1 MLFFCRKMICF
12 FTDGKGDHGKHK
24 NRTEVRGIM
33 KKKNKEKKEPKRKPK
48 YGLFSSVAYIY
59 RILWKTERGLA
70 FAGLFTVPLTV
81 FLSALALYTPS
92 VVLRALQAQKGFS
105 YAAQVILGLLLV
117 KLCFDLANMIISKKI
132 QNSEHFVLMQLIY
145 MYNQYQRTRDDY
157 LDYDPELVELEE
169 RGTAAIS
176 NNHAAGVHFPMDF
189 ANLAGTVLNFVL
201 FGSVISML
209 NPMIILLLAAGSAV
223 NYAVGA
229 WERRKNWETQ
239 DIRNKLNKKIQ
250 YTTMVLSNDFR
261 YAKDIR
267 LYHMQDGLHERF
279 MSLLG
284 QATKE
289 RWNCERRSILAA
301 LAGFLVVLVRDGAA
315 YAFLIG
321 KAISGELD
329 AASFVLYFSAI
340 SSMAGLMGSI
350 LWTVNRVF
358 DGALQV
364 SDFREGL
371 EAEGKLNHGE
381 GIPVP
386 QRPFSV
392 EFRHVSFRY
401 PKGEK
406 KVLDDVS
413 FRIEAG
419 EKVALVG
426 VNGAGKTTLTRLMC
440 GLLLPDEGEILLD
453 GHTLY
458 EYNRDEMY
466 TLFGLVPQTF
476 ALLPLSIAKNI
487 ACVGEDTEIDRAKL
501 ERSIKLAGL
510 AEKVAAL
517 PMGADTPLGRE
528 LSQEG
533 VELSGGE
540 TQKLLLARLL
550 YKNPPFL
557 ILDEPTA
564 ALDPIAEDRIYHQY
578 REIAGRTTSVF
589 ISHRLAS
596 TRFCDRIFLLD
607 GANFAEV
614 GTHEEL
620 MAAGG
625 KYRELF
631 DVQSQYYKSEAV

>member
-1 MLFFCRKMICF
+1 M
-12 FTDGKGDHGKHK
+12 
-24 NRTEVRGIM
+24 RGT
-33 KKKNKEKKEPKRKPK
+33 KKKEKKKKEPKRKPK

-59 RILWKTERGLA
+59 RILWQTERGLA
-70 FAGLFTVPLTV
+70 FTGLFTVPVTV
-81 FLSALALYTPS
+81 VLSALSLYTPS
-92 VVLRALQAQKGFS
+92 AVLRALSSQKGFS
-105 YAAQVILGLLLV
+105 YVAQVILGLLLA
-117 KLCFDLANMIISKKI
+117 KLCFDLANTVIWQKISGA
-132 QNSEHFVLMQLIY
+132 EHLVLMQLIY
-145 MYNQYQRTRDDY
+145 MYNYYQRMRDDY
-157 LDYDPELVELEE
+157 LSYDVQMMKLDE
-169 RGTAAIS
+169 RGDAAIRD
-176 NNHAAGVHFPMDF
+176 NHTAGVHFPMDF
-189 ANLAGTVLNFVL
+189 ANLAGTILNFIL
-201 FGSVISML
+201 FGSVISLL
-209 NPMIILLLAAGSAV
+209 NPVIVLLLLAGSAI

-239 DIRNKLNKKIQ
+239 DIRNKLDKKIK
-250 YTTMVLSNDFR
+250 YTTLGISNNFCW
-261 YAKDIR
+261 AKDIR

-279 MSLLG
+279 MRLHGMAKSE
-284 QATKE
+284 K
-289 RWNCERRSILAA
+289 WKCERRSVLAA
-301 LAGFLVVLVRDGAA
+301 IVGFLIVLARDGAA
-315 YAFLIG
+315 YGFLIG
-321 KAISGELD
+321 KVAAGELT

-340 SSMAGLMGSI
+340 TSMSGLMGRI
-350 LWTVNRVF
+350 LWTINRVL
-358 DGALQV
+358 DGALEV

-371 EAEGKLNHGE
+371 ETDGKLNHGK

-386 QRPFSV
+386 KKAFSI

-413 FRIEAG
+413 FTIKAG

-466 TLFGLVPQTF
+466 TLFGLIPQSYSI
-476 ALLPLSIAKNI
+476 LPCSIAKNI
-487 ACVGEDTEIDRAKL
+487 ACVGEDEEIDSKRLWK
-501 ERSIKLAGL
+501 SIEQAGL
-510 AEKVAAL
+510 AEKIAAL
-517 PMGADTPLGRE
+517 PLGVNTPLGRE
-528 LSQEG
+528 LSNDG
-533 VELSGGE
+533 IELSGGE

-550 YKNPPFL
+550 YKNPLFL

-564 ALDPIAEDRIYHQY
+564 ALDPIAEDQVYHQY
-578 REIAGRTTSVF
+578 GEITKETTSVF

-631 DVQSQYYKSEAV
+631 DVQSKYYKKEAV

>member
-1 MLFFCRKMICF
+1 MEK
-12 FTDGKGDHGKHK
+12 
-24 NRTEVRGIM
+24 E
-33 KKKNKEKKEPKRKPK
+33 KKKKEPKRKPK

-59 RILWKTERGLA
+59 RILWQTERGLA
-70 FAGLFTVPLTV
+70 FTGLFTVPVTV
-81 FLSALALYTPS
+81 VLSALSLYTPS
-92 VVLRALQAQKGFS
+92 AVLRALSSQKGFS
-105 YAAQVILGLLLV
+105 YVAQVILGLLLA
-117 KLCFDLANMIISKKI
+117 KLCFDLANTVIWQKISGA
-132 QNSEHFVLMQLIY
+132 EHLVLMQLIY
-145 MYNQYQRTRDDY
+145 MYNYYQRMRDDY
-157 LDYDPELVELEE
+157 LSYDVQMMKLDE
-169 RGTAAIS
+169 RGNAAIRD
-176 NNHAAGVHFPMDF
+176 NHTAGVHFPMDF
-189 ANLAGTVLNFVL
+189 ANLAGTILNFIL
-201 FGSVISML
+201 FGSVISLL
-209 NPMIILLLAAGSAV
+209 NPVIVLLLLAGSAI

-229 WERRKNWETQ
+229 WERKKNWETQ
-239 DIRNKLNKKIQ
+239 DIRNKLDKKIK
-250 YTTMVLSNDFR
+250 YTTLGISNNFCW
-261 YAKDIR
+261 AKDIR
-267 LYHMQDGLHERF
+267 LYHMQNGLHERF
-279 MSLLG
+279 MRLYGMAKSE
-284 QATKE
+284 K
-289 RWNCERRSILAA
+289 WKCERRSVLAA
-301 LAGFLVVLVRDGAA
+301 IVGFLIVLVRDGAA
-315 YAFLIG
+315 YGFLIG
-321 KAISGELD
+321 KVAAGELT

-340 SSMAGLMGSI
+340 TSMSGLMGRI
-350 LWTVNRVF
+350 LWTINRVL
-358 DGALQV
+358 DGALEV

-371 EAEGKLNHGE
+371 ETDGKLNHGK

-386 QRPFSV
+386 KKAFSI

-413 FRIEAG
+413 FTINAG

-466 TLFGLVPQTF
+466 TLFGLIPQSYSI
-476 ALLPLSIAKNI
+476 LPCSIAKNI
-487 ACVGEDTEIDRAKL
+487 ACVGEDEEIDSKRL
-501 ERSIKLAGL
+501 EKSIEQAGL
-510 AEKVAAL
+510 AEKIAAL
-517 PMGADTPLGRE
+517 PLGVNTPLGRE
-528 LSQEG
+528 LSNDG
-533 VELSGGE
+533 IELSGGE

-550 YKNPPFL
+550 YKNPLFL

-564 ALDPIAEDRIYHQY
+564 ALDPIAEDRVYHQY
-578 REIAGRTTSVF
+578 GEITKETTSVF

-631 DVQSQYYKSEAV
+631 DVQSKYYKKEAV

>member
-1 MLFFCRKMICF
+1 MEK
-12 FTDGKGDHGKHK
+12 
-24 NRTEVRGIM
+24 E
-33 KKKNKEKKEPKRKPK
+33 KKKKEPKRKPK

-59 RILWKTERGLA
+59 RILWQTERGLA
-70 FAGLFTVPLTV
+70 FTGLFTVPVTVVLTA
-81 FLSALALYTPS
+81 LSLYTPS
-92 VVLRALQAQKGFS
+92 AVLRALSSQKGFS
-105 YAAQVILGLLLV
+105 YVAQVILGLLLA
-117 KLCFDLANMIISKKI
+117 KLCFDLANTVIWQKISGA
-132 QNSEHFVLMQLIY
+132 EHLVLMQLIY
-145 MYNQYQRTRDDY
+145 MYNYYQRMRDDY
-157 LDYDPELVELEE
+157 LSYDVQMMKLDE
-169 RGTAAIS
+169 RGDAAIRD
-176 NNHAAGVHFPMDF
+176 NHTAGVHFPMDF
-189 ANLAGTVLNFVL
+189 ANLAGTILNFIL
-201 FGSVISML
+201 FGSVISLL
-209 NPMIILLLAAGSAV
+209 NPVIVLLLLAGSAI

-229 WERRKNWETQ
+229 WERKKNWETQ
-239 DIRNKLNKKIQ
+239 DIRNKLDKKIK
-250 YTTMVLSNDFR
+250 YTTLGISNNFCW
-261 YAKDIR
+261 AKDIR
-267 LYHMQDGLHERF
+267 LYHMQNGLHERF
-279 MSLLG
+279 MRLYGMAKSE
-284 QATKE
+284 K
-289 RWNCERRSILAA
+289 WKCERRSVLAA
-301 LAGFLVVLVRDGAA
+301 IVGFLIVLVRDGAA
-315 YAFLIG
+315 YGFLIG
-321 KAISGELD
+321 KVAAGELT

-340 SSMAGLMGSI
+340 TSMSGLMGRI
-350 LWTVNRVF
+350 LWTINRVL
-358 DGALQV
+358 DGALEV

-371 EAEGKLNHGE
+371 ETDGKLNHGK

-386 QRPFSV
+386 KKAFSI

-413 FRIEAG
+413 FTINAG

-466 TLFGLVPQTF
+466 TLFGLIPQSYSI
-476 ALLPLSIAKNI
+476 LPCSIAKNI
-487 ACVGEDTEIDRAKL
+487 ACVGEDEEIDSKRLWK
-501 ERSIKLAGL
+501 SIEQAGL
-510 AEKVAAL
+510 AEKIAAL
-517 PMGADTPLGRE
+517 PLGVNTPLGRE
-528 LSQEG
+528 LSNDG
-533 VELSGGE
+533 IELSGGE

-550 YKNPPFL
+550 YKNPLFL

-564 ALDPIAEDRIYHQY
+564 ALDPIAEDRVYHQY
-578 REIAGRTTSVF
+578 GEITKETTSVF

-631 DVQSQYYKSEAV
+631 DVQSKYYKKEAV

>member
-1 MLFFCRKMICF
+1 MEK
-12 FTDGKGDHGKHK
+12 
-24 NRTEVRGIM
+24 E
-33 KKKNKEKKEPKRKPK
+33 KKKKEPKRKPK

-59 RILWKTERGLA
+59 RILWQTERGLA
-70 FAGLFTVPLTV
+70 FTGLFTVPVTV
-81 FLSALALYTPS
+81 VLSALSLYTPS
-92 VVLRALQAQKGFS
+92 AVLRALSSQKGFS
-105 YAAQVILGLLLV
+105 YVAQVILGLLLA
-117 KLCFDLANMIISKKI
+117 KLCFDLANTVIWQKISGA
-132 QNSEHFVLMQLIY
+132 EHLVLMQLIY
-145 MYNQYQRTRDDY
+145 MYNYYQRMRDDY
-157 LDYDPELVELEE
+157 LSYDVQMMKLDE
-169 RGTAAIS
+169 RGDAAIRD
-176 NNHAAGVHFPMDF
+176 NHTAGVHFPMDF
-189 ANLAGTVLNFVL
+189 ANLAGTILNFIL
-201 FGSVISML
+201 FGSVISLL
-209 NPMIILLLAAGSAV
+209 NPVIVLLLLAGSAI

-229 WERRKNWETQ
+229 WERKKNWETQ
-239 DIRNKLNKKIQ
+239 DIRNKLDKKIK
-250 YTTMVLSNDFR
+250 YTTLGISNNFCW
-261 YAKDIR
+261 AKDIR

-279 MSLLG
+279 MRLHGMAKSE
-284 QATKE
+284 K
-289 RWNCERRSILAA
+289 WKCEWRSVLAA
-301 LAGFLVVLVRDGAA
+301 IVGFLIVLVRDGAA
-315 YAFLIG
+315 YGFLIG
-321 KAISGELD
+321 KVAAGELT

-340 SSMAGLMGSI
+340 TSMSGLMGRI
-350 LWTVNRVF
+350 LWTINRVL
-358 DGALQV
+358 DGALEV

-371 EAEGKLNHGE
+371 ETDGKLNHGK

-386 QRPFSV
+386 KKAFSI

-413 FRIEAG
+413 FTIKAG

-466 TLFGLVPQTF
+466 TLFGLIPQSYSI
-476 ALLPLSIAKNI
+476 LPCSIAKNI
-487 ACVGEDTEIDRAKL
+487 ACVGEDEEIDSKRL
-501 ERSIKLAGL
+501 EKSIEQAGL
-510 AEKVAAL
+510 AEKIAAL
-517 PMGADTPLGRE
+517 PLGVNTPLGRE
-528 LSQEG
+528 LSNDG
-533 VELSGGE
+533 IELSGGE

-550 YKNPPFL
+550 YKNPLFL

-564 ALDPIAEDRIYHQY
+564 ALDPIAEDRVYHQY
-578 REIAGRTTSVF
+578 GEITKETTSVF

-631 DVQSQYYKSEAV
+631 DVQSKYYKKEAV

>member
-1 MLFFCRKMICF
+1 MEK
-12 FTDGKGDHGKHK
+12 
-24 NRTEVRGIM
+24 E
-33 KKKNKEKKEPKRKPK
+33 KKKKEPKRKPK

-59 RILWKTERGLA
+59 RILWQTERGLA
-70 FAGLFTVPLTV
+70 FTGLFTVPVTV
-81 FLSALALYTPS
+81 VLSALSLYTPS
-92 VVLRALQAQKGFS
+92 AVLRALSSQKGFS
-105 YAAQVILGLLLV
+105 YVAQVILGLLLA
-117 KLCFDLANMIISKKI
+117 KLCFDLANTVIWQKISGA
-132 QNSEHFVLMQLIY
+132 EHLVLMQLIY
-145 MYNQYQRTRDDY
+145 MYNYYQRMRDDY
-157 LDYDPELVELEE
+157 LSYDVQMMKLDE
-169 RGTAAIS
+169 RGDAAIRD
-176 NNHAAGVHFPMDF
+176 NHTAGVHFPMDF
-189 ANLAGTVLNFVL
+189 ANLAGTILNFIL
-201 FGSVISML
+201 FGSVISLL
-209 NPMIILLLAAGSAV
+209 NPVIVLLLLAGSAI

-239 DIRNKLNKKIQ
+239 DIRNKLDKKIK
-250 YTTMVLSNDFR
+250 YTTLGISNNFCW
-261 YAKDIR
+261 AKDIR

-279 MSLLG
+279 MRLYGMAKSE
-284 QATKE
+284 K
-289 RWNCERRSILAA
+289 WKCERRSVLAA
-301 LAGFLVVLVRDGAA
+301 IVGFLIVLVRDGAA
-315 YAFLIG
+315 YGFLIG
-321 KAISGELD
+321 KVAAGELT

-340 SSMAGLMGSI
+340 TSMSGLMGRI
-350 LWTVNRVF
+350 LWTINRVL
-358 DGALQV
+358 DGALEV

-371 EAEGKLNHGE
+371 ETDGKLNHGK

-386 QRPFSV
+386 KKAFSI

-413 FRIEAG
+413 FTIKAG

-466 TLFGLVPQTF
+466 TLFGLIPQSYSI
-476 ALLPLSIAKNI
+476 LPCSIAKNI
-487 ACVGEDTEIDRAKL
+487 ACVGEDEEIDSKRLWK
-501 ERSIKLAGL
+501 SIEQAGL
-510 AEKVAAL
+510 AEKIAAL
-517 PMGADTPLGRE
+517 PLGVNTPLGRE
-528 LSQEG
+528 LSNDG
-533 VELSGGE
+533 IELSGGE

-550 YKNPPFL
+550 YKNPLFL

-564 ALDPIAEDRIYHQY
+564 ALDPIAEDRVYHQY
-578 REIAGRTTSVF
+578 GEITKETTSVF

-631 DVQSQYYKSEAV
+631 DVQSKYYKKEAV

>member
-1 MLFFCRKMICF
+1 MEK
-12 FTDGKGDHGKHK
+12 
-24 NRTEVRGIM
+24 E
-33 KKKNKEKKEPKRKPK
+33 KKKKEPKRKPK

-59 RILWKTERGLA
+59 RILWQTERGLA
-70 FAGLFTVPLTV
+70 FTGLFTVPVTV
-81 FLSALALYTPS
+81 VLSALSLYTPS
-92 VVLRALQAQKGFS
+92 AVLRALSSQKGFS
-105 YAAQVILGLLLV
+105 YVAQVILGLLLA
-117 KLCFDLANMIISKKI
+117 KLCFDLANTVIWQKISGA
-132 QNSEHFVLMQLIY
+132 EHLVLMQLIY
-145 MYNQYQRTRDDY
+145 MYNYYQRMRDDY
-157 LDYDPELVELEE
+157 LSYDVQMMKLDE
-169 RGTAAIS
+169 RGNAAIRD
-176 NNHAAGVHFPMDF
+176 NHTAGVHFPMDF
-189 ANLAGTVLNFVL
+189 ANLAGTILNFIL
-201 FGSVISML
+201 FGSVISLL
-209 NPMIILLLAAGSAV
+209 NPVIVLLLLAGSAI

-229 WERRKNWETQ
+229 WERKKNWETQ
-239 DIRNKLNKKIQ
+239 DIRNKLDKKIK
-250 YTTMVLSNDFR
+250 YTTLGISNNFCW
-261 YAKDIR
+261 AKDIR
-267 LYHMQDGLHERF
+267 LYHMQNGLHERF
-279 MSLLG
+279 MRLYGMAKSE
-284 QATKE
+284 K
-289 RWNCERRSILAA
+289 WKCERRSVLAA
-301 LAGFLVVLVRDGAA
+301 IVGFLIVLVRDGAA
-315 YAFLIG
+315 YGFLIG
-321 KAISGELD
+321 KVAAGELT

-340 SSMAGLMGSI
+340 TSMSGLMGRI
-350 LWTVNRVF
+350 LWTINRVL
-358 DGALQV
+358 DGALEV

-371 EAEGKLNHGE
+371 ETDGKLNHGK

-386 QRPFSV
+386 KKAFSI

-413 FRIEAG
+413 FTINAG

-466 TLFGLVPQTF
+466 TLFGLIPQSYSI
-476 ALLPLSIAKNI
+476 LPCSIAKNI
-487 ACVGEDTEIDRAKL
+487 ACVGEDEEIDSKRLWK
-501 ERSIKLAGL
+501 SIEQAGL
-510 AEKVAAL
+510 AEKIAAL
-517 PMGADTPLGRE
+517 PLGVNTPLGRE
-528 LSQEG
+528 LSNDG
-533 VELSGGE
+533 IELSGGE

-550 YKNPPFL
+550 YKNPLFL

-564 ALDPIAEDRIYHQY
+564 ALDPIAEDRVYHQY
-578 REIAGRTTSVF
+578 GEITKETTSVF

-631 DVQSQYYKSEAV
+631 DVQSKYYKKEAV

>member
-1 MLFFCRKMICF
+1 MEK
-12 FTDGKGDHGKHK
+12 
-24 NRTEVRGIM
+24 E
-33 KKKNKEKKEPKRKPK
+33 KKKKEPKRKPK

-59 RILWKTERGLA
+59 RILWQTERGLA
-70 FAGLFTVPLTV
+70 FTGLFTVPVTVVLTA
-81 FLSALALYTPS
+81 LSLYTPS
-92 VVLRALQAQKGFS
+92 AVLRALSSQKGFS
-105 YAAQVILGLLLV
+105 YVAQVILGLLLA
-117 KLCFDLANMIISKKI
+117 KLCFDLANTVIWQKISGA
-132 QNSEHFVLMQLIY
+132 EHLVLMQLIY
-145 MYNQYQRTRDDY
+145 MYNYYQRMRDDY
-157 LDYDPELVELEE
+157 LSYDVQMMKLDE
-169 RGTAAIS
+169 RGNAAIRD
-176 NNHAAGVHFPMDF
+176 NHTAGVHFPMDF
-189 ANLAGTVLNFVL
+189 ANLAGTILNFIL
-201 FGSVISML
+201 FGSVISLL
-209 NPMIILLLAAGSAV
+209 NPVIVLLLLAGSAI

-229 WERRKNWETQ
+229 WERKKNWETQ
-239 DIRNKLNKKIQ
+239 DIRNKLDKKIK
-250 YTTMVLSNDFR
+250 YTTLGISNNFCW
-261 YAKDIR
+261 AKDIR

-279 MSLLG
+279 MRLHGMAKSE
-284 QATKE
+284 K
-289 RWNCERRSILAA
+289 WKCERRSVLAA
-301 LAGFLVVLVRDGAA
+301 IVGFLIVLVRDGAA
-315 YAFLIG
+315 YGFLIG
-321 KAISGELD
+321 KVAAGELT

-340 SSMAGLMGSI
+340 TSMSGLMGRI
-350 LWTVNRVF
+350 LWTINRVL
-358 DGALQV
+358 DGALEV

-371 EAEGKLNHGE
+371 ETDGKLNHGK

-386 QRPFSV
+386 KKAFSI

-413 FRIEAG
+413 FTIKAG

-466 TLFGLVPQTF
+466 TLFGLIPQSYSI
-476 ALLPLSIAKNI
+476 LPCSIAKNI
-487 ACVGEDTEIDRAKL
+487 ACVGEDEEIDSKRL
-501 ERSIKLAGL
+501 EKSIEQAGL
-510 AEKVAAL
+510 AEKIAAL
-517 PMGADTPLGRE
+517 PLGVNTPLGRE
-528 LSQEG
+528 LSNDG
-533 VELSGGE
+533 IELSGGE

-550 YKNPPFL
+550 YKNPLFL

-564 ALDPIAEDRIYHQY
+564 ALDPIAEDRVYHQY
-578 REIAGRTTSVF
+578 GEITKETTSVF

-631 DVQSQYYKSEAV
+631 DVQSKYYKKEAV

>member
-1 MLFFCRKMICF
+1 MEK
-12 FTDGKGDHGKHK
+12 
-24 NRTEVRGIM
+24 E
-33 KKKNKEKKEPKRKPK
+33 KKKKEPKRKPK

-59 RILWKTERGLA
+59 RILWQTERGLA
-70 FAGLFTVPLTV
+70 FTGLFTVPVTV
-81 FLSALALYTPS
+81 VLSALSLYTPS
-92 VVLRALQAQKGFS
+92 AVLRALSSQKGFS
-105 YAAQVILGLLLV
+105 YVAQVILGLLLA
-117 KLCFDLANMIISKKI
+117 KLCFDLANTVIWQKISGA
-132 QNSEHFVLMQLIY
+132 EHLVLMQLIY
-145 MYNQYQRTRDDY
+145 MYNYYQRMRDDY
-157 LDYDPELVELEE
+157 LSYDVQMMKLDE
-169 RGTAAIS
+169 RGNAAIRD
-176 NNHAAGVHFPMDF
+176 NHTAGVHFPMDF
-189 ANLAGTVLNFVL
+189 ANLAGTILNFIL
-201 FGSVISML
+201 FGSVISLL
-209 NPMIILLLAAGSAV
+209 NPVIVLLLLAGSAI

-239 DIRNKLNKKIQ
+239 DIRNKLDKKIK
-250 YTTMVLSNDFR
+250 YTTLGISNNFCW
-261 YAKDIR
+261 AKDIR

-279 MSLLG
+279 MRLYGMAKSE
-284 QATKE
+284 K
-289 RWNCERRSILAA
+289 WKCERRSVLAA
-301 LAGFLVVLVRDGAA
+301 IVGFLIVLVRDGAA
-315 YAFLIG
+315 YGFLIG
-321 KAISGELD
+321 KVAAGELT

-340 SSMAGLMGSI
+340 TSMSGLMGRI
-350 LWTVNRVF
+350 LWTINRVL
-358 DGALQV
+358 DGALEV

-371 EAEGKLNHGE
+371 ETDGKLNHGK

-386 QRPFSV
+386 KKAFSI

-413 FRIEAG
+413 FTIKAG

-466 TLFGLVPQTF
+466 TLFGLIPQSYSI
-476 ALLPLSIAKNI
+476 LPCSIAKNI
-487 ACVGEDTEIDRAKL
+487 ACVGEDEEIDSKRL
-501 ERSIKLAGL
+501 EKSIEQAGL
-510 AEKVAAL
+510 AEKIAAL
-517 PMGADTPLGRE
+517 PLGVNTPLGRE
-528 LSQEG
+528 LSNDG
-533 VELSGGE
+533 IELSGGE

-550 YKNPPFL
+550 YKNPLFL

-564 ALDPIAEDRIYHQY
+564 ALDPIAEDQVYHQY
-578 REIAGRTTSVF
+578 GEITKETTSVF

-631 DVQSQYYKSEAV
+631 DVQSKYYKKEAV

>member
-1 MLFFCRKMICF
+1 MEK
-12 FTDGKGDHGKHK
+12 
-24 NRTEVRGIM
+24 E
-33 KKKNKEKKEPKRKPK
+33 KKKKEPKRKPK
-48 YGLFSSVAYIY
+48 YGLFSSAAYIY
-59 RILWKTERGLA
+59 RILWQTERGLA
-70 FAGLFTVPLTV
+70 FTGLFTVPVTVVLTA
-81 FLSALALYTPS
+81 LSLYTPS
-92 VVLRALQAQKGFS
+92 AVLRALSSQKGFS
-105 YAAQVILGLLLV
+105 YVAQVILGLLLA
-117 KLCFDLANMIISKKI
+117 KLCFDLANTVIWQKISGA
-132 QNSEHFVLMQLIY
+132 EHLVLMQLIY
-145 MYNQYQRTRDDY
+145 MYNYYQRMRDDY
-157 LDYDPELVELEE
+157 LSYDVQMMKLDE
-169 RGTAAIS
+169 RGDAAIRD
-176 NNHAAGVHFPMDF
+176 NHTAGVHFPMDF
-189 ANLAGTVLNFVL
+189 ANLAGTILNFIL
-201 FGSVISML
+201 FGSVISLL
-209 NPMIILLLAAGSAV
+209 NPVIVLLLLAGSAI

-239 DIRNKLNKKIQ
+239 DIRNKLDKKIK
-250 YTTMVLSNDFR
+250 YTTLGISNNFCW
-261 YAKDIR
+261 AKDIR

-279 MSLLG
+279 MRLHGMAKSE
-284 QATKE
+284 K
-289 RWNCERRSILAA
+289 WKCERRSVLAA
-301 LAGFLVVLVRDGAA
+301 IVGFLIVLVRDGAA
-315 YAFLIG
+315 YGFLIG
-321 KAISGELD
+321 KVAAGELT

-340 SSMAGLMGSI
+340 TSMSGLMGRI
-350 LWTVNRVF
+350 LWTINRVL
-358 DGALQV
+358 DGALEV

-371 EAEGKLNHGE
+371 ETDGKLNHGK

-386 QRPFSV
+386 KKAFSI

-413 FRIEAG
+413 FTIKAG

-466 TLFGLVPQTF
+466 TLFGLIPQSYSI
-476 ALLPLSIAKNI
+476 LPCSIAKNI
-487 ACVGEDTEIDRAKL
+487 ACVGEDEEIDSKRLWK
-501 ERSIKLAGL
+501 SIEQAGL
-510 AEKVAAL
+510 AEKIAAL
-517 PMGADTPLGRE
+517 PLGVNTPLGRE
-528 LSQEG
+528 LSNDG
-533 VELSGGE
+533 IELSGGE

-550 YKNPPFL
+550 YKNPLFL

-564 ALDPIAEDRIYHQY
+564 ALDPIAEDRVYHQY
-578 REIAGRTTSVF
+578 GEITKETTSVF

-631 DVQSQYYKSEAV
+631 DVQSKYYKKEAV

>member
-1 MLFFCRKMICF
+1 M
-12 FTDGKGDHGKHK
+12 
-24 NRTEVRGIM
+24 RGTM
-33 KKKNKEKKEPKRKPK
+33 EKEKKKKEPKRKPK

-59 RILWKTERGLA
+59 RILWQTERGLA
-70 FAGLFTVPLTV
+70 FTGLFTVPVTV
-81 FLSALALYTPS
+81 VLSALSLYTPS
-92 VVLRALQAQKGFS
+92 AVLRALSSQKGFS
-105 YAAQVILGLLLV
+105 YVAQVILGLLLA
-117 KLCFDLANMIISKKI
+117 KLCFDLANTVIWQKISGA
-132 QNSEHFVLMQLIY
+132 EHLVLMQLIY
-145 MYNQYQRTRDDY
+145 MYNYYQRMRDDY
-157 LDYDPELVELEE
+157 LSYDVQMMKLDE
-169 RGTAAIS
+169 RGDAAIRD
-176 NNHAAGVHFPMDF
+176 NHTAGVHFPMDF
-189 ANLAGTVLNFVL
+189 ANLAGTILNFIL
-201 FGSVISML
+201 FGSVISLL
-209 NPMIILLLAAGSAV
+209 NPVIVLLLLAGSAI

-229 WERRKNWETQ
+229 WERKKNWETQ
-239 DIRNKLNKKIQ
+239 DIRNKLDKKIK
-250 YTTMVLSNDFR
+250 YTTLGISNNFCW
-261 YAKDIR
+261 AKDIR

-279 MSLLG
+279 MRLHGMAKSE
-284 QATKE
+284 K
-289 RWNCERRSILAA
+289 WKCERRSVLAA
-301 LAGFLVVLVRDGAA
+301 IVGFLIVLVRDGAA
-315 YAFLIG
+315 YGFLIG
-321 KAISGELD
+321 KVAAGELT

-340 SSMAGLMGSI
+340 TSMSGLIGRI
-350 LWTVNRVF
+350 LWTINRVL
-358 DGALQV
+358 DGALEV

-371 EAEGKLNHGE
+371 ETDGKLNHGK

-386 QRPFSV
+386 KKAFSI

-413 FRIEAG
+413 FTIKAG

-466 TLFGLVPQTF
+466 TLFGLIPQSYSI
-476 ALLPLSIAKNI
+476 LPCSIAKNI
-487 ACVGEDTEIDRAKL
+487 ACVGEDEEIDSKRL
-501 ERSIKLAGL
+501 EKSIEQAGL
-510 AEKVAAL
+510 AEKIAAL
-517 PMGADTPLGRE
+517 PLGVNTPLGRE
-528 LSQEG
+528 LSNDG
-533 VELSGGE
+533 IELSGGE

-550 YKNPPFL
+550 YKNPLFL

-564 ALDPIAEDRIYHQY
+564 ALDPIAEDQVYHQY
-578 REIAGRTTSVF
+578 GEITKETTSVF

-631 DVQSQYYKSEAV
+631 DVQSKYYKKEAV

>member
-1 MLFFCRKMICF
+1 M
-12 FTDGKGDHGKHK
+12 
-24 NRTEVRGIM
+24 RGTM
-33 KKKNKEKKEPKRKPK
+33 EKEKKKKEPKRKPK

-59 RILWKTERGLA
+59 RILWQTERGLA
-70 FAGLFTVPLTV
+70 FTGLFTVPVTV
-81 FLSALALYTPS
+81 VLSALSLYTPS
-92 VVLRALQAQKGFS
+92 AVLRALSSQKGFS
-105 YAAQVILGLLLV
+105 YVAQVILGLLLA
-117 KLCFDLANMIISKKI
+117 KLCFDLANTVIWQKISGA
-132 QNSEHFVLMQLIY
+132 EHLVLMQLIY
-145 MYNQYQRTRDDY
+145 MYNYYQRMRDDY
-157 LDYDPELVELEE
+157 LSYDVQMMKLDE
-169 RGTAAIS
+169 RGNAAIRD
-176 NNHAAGVHFPMDF
+176 NHTAGVHFPMDF
-189 ANLAGTVLNFVL
+189 ANLAGTILNFIL
-201 FGSVISML
+201 FGSVISLL
-209 NPMIILLLAAGSAV
+209 NPVIVLLLLAGSAI

-239 DIRNKLNKKIQ
+239 DIRNKLDKKIK
-250 YTTMVLSNDFR
+250 YTTLGISNNFCW
-261 YAKDIR
+261 AKDIR

-279 MSLLG
+279 MRLYGMAKSE
-284 QATKE
+284 K
-289 RWNCERRSILAA
+289 WKCERRSVLAA
-301 LAGFLVVLVRDGAA
+301 IVGFLIVLVRDGAA
-315 YAFLIG
+315 YGFLIG
-321 KAISGELD
+321 KVAAGELT

-340 SSMAGLMGSI
+340 TSMSGLMGRI
-350 LWTVNRVF
+350 LWTINRVL
-358 DGALQV
+358 DGALEV

-371 EAEGKLNHGE
+371 ETDGKLNHGK

-386 QRPFSV
+386 KKAFSI

-413 FRIEAG
+413 FTIKAG

-466 TLFGLVPQTF
+466 TLFGLIPQSYSI
-476 ALLPLSIAKNI
+476 LPCSIAKNI
-487 ACVGEDTEIDRAKL
+487 ACVGEDEEIDSKRL
-501 ERSIKLAGL
+501 EKSIEQAGL
-510 AEKVAAL
+510 AEKIAAL
-517 PMGADTPLGRE
+517 PLGVNTPLGRE
-528 LSQEG
+528 LSNDG
-533 VELSGGE
+533 IELSGGE

-550 YKNPPFL
+550 YKNPLFL

-564 ALDPIAEDRIYHQY
+564 ALDPIAEDQVYHQY
-578 REIAGRTTSVF
+578 GEITKETTSVF

-631 DVQSQYYKSEAV
+631 DVQSKYYKKEAV

>member
-1 MLFFCRKMICF
+1 M
-12 FTDGKGDHGKHK
+12 
-24 NRTEVRGIM
+24 RGTM
-33 KKKNKEKKEPKRKPK
+33 EKEKKKKEPKRKPK

-59 RILWKTERGLA
+59 RILWQTERGLA
-70 FAGLFTVPLTV
+70 FTGLFTVPVTVVLTA
-81 FLSALALYTPS
+81 LSLYTPS
-92 VVLRALQAQKGFS
+92 AVLRALSSQKGFS
-105 YAAQVILGLLLV
+105 YVAQVILGLLLA
-117 KLCFDLANMIISKKI
+117 KLCFDLANTVIWQKISGA
-132 QNSEHFVLMQLIY
+132 EHLVLMQLIY
-145 MYNQYQRTRDDY
+145 MYNYYQRMRDDY
-157 LDYDPELVELEE
+157 LSYDVQMMKLDE
-169 RGTAAIS
+169 RGNAAIRD
-176 NNHAAGVHFPMDF
+176 NHTAGVHFPMDF
-189 ANLAGTVLNFVL
+189 ANLAGTILNFIL
-201 FGSVISML
+201 FGSVISLL
-209 NPMIILLLAAGSAV
+209 NPVIVLLLLAGSAI

-229 WERRKNWETQ
+229 WERKKNWETQ
-239 DIRNKLNKKIQ
+239 DIRNKLDKKIK
-250 YTTMVLSNDFR
+250 YTTLGISNNFCW
-261 YAKDIR
+261 AKDIR

-279 MSLLG
+279 MRLHGMAKSE
-284 QATKE
+284 K
-289 RWNCERRSILAA
+289 WKCEWRSVLAA
-301 LAGFLVVLVRDGAA
+301 IVGFLIVLVRDGAA
-315 YAFLIG
+315 YGFLIG
-321 KAISGELD
+321 KVAAGELT

-340 SSMAGLMGSI
+340 TSMSGLMGRI
-350 LWTVNRVF
+350 LWTINRVL
-358 DGALQV
+358 DGALEV

-371 EAEGKLNHGE
+371 ETDGKLNHGK

-386 QRPFSV
+386 KKAFSI

-413 FRIEAG
+413 FTIKAG

-466 TLFGLVPQTF
+466 TLFGLIPQSYSI
-476 ALLPLSIAKNI
+476 LPCSIAKNI
-487 ACVGEDTEIDRAKL
+487 ACVGEDEEIDSKRLWK
-501 ERSIKLAGL
+501 SIEQAGL
-510 AEKVAAL
+510 AEKIAAL
-517 PMGADTPLGRE
+517 PLGVNTPLGRE
-528 LSQEG
+528 LSNDG
-533 VELSGGE
+533 IELSGGE

-550 YKNPPFL
+550 YKNPLFL

-564 ALDPIAEDRIYHQY
+564 ALDPIAEDRVYHQY
-578 REIAGRTTSVF
+578 GEITKETTSVF

-631 DVQSQYYKSEAV
+631 DVQSKYYKKEAV

>member
-1 MLFFCRKMICF
+1 MEK
-12 FTDGKGDHGKHK
+12 
-24 NRTEVRGIM
+24 E
-33 KKKNKEKKEPKRKPK
+33 KKKKEPKRKPK

-59 RILWKTERGLA
+59 RILWQTERGLA
-70 FAGLFTVPLTV
+70 FTGLFTVPVTV
-81 FLSALALYTPS
+81 VLSALSLYTPS
-92 VVLRALQAQKGFS
+92 AVLRALSSQKGFS
-105 YAAQVILGLLLV
+105 YVAQVILGLLLA
-117 KLCFDLANMIISKKI
+117 KLCFDLANTVIWQKISGA
-132 QNSEHFVLMQLIY
+132 EHLVLMQLIY
-145 MYNQYQRTRDDY
+145 MYNYYQRMRDDY
-157 LDYDPELVELEE
+157 LSYDVQMMKLDE
-169 RGTAAIS
+169 RGDAAIRD
-176 NNHAAGVHFPMDF
+176 NHTAGVHFPMDF
-189 ANLAGTVLNFVL
+189 ANLAGTILNFIL
-201 FGSVISML
+201 FGSVISLL
-209 NPMIILLLAAGSAV
+209 NPVIVLLLLAGSAI

-239 DIRNKLNKKIQ
+239 DIRNKLDKKIK
-250 YTTMVLSNDFR
+250 YTTLGISNNFCW
-261 YAKDIR
+261 AKDIR

-279 MSLLG
+279 MRLHGMAKSE
-284 QATKE
+284 K
-289 RWNCERRSILAA
+289 WKCERRSVLAA
-301 LAGFLVVLVRDGAA
+301 IVGFLIVLVRDGAA
-315 YAFLIG
+315 YGFLIG
-321 KAISGELD
+321 KVAAGELT

-340 SSMAGLMGSI
+340 TSMSGLMGRI
-350 LWTVNRVF
+350 LWTINRVL
-358 DGALQV
+358 DGALEV

-371 EAEGKLNHGE
+371 ETDGKLNHGK

-386 QRPFSV
+386 KKAFSI

-413 FRIEAG
+413 FTIKAG

-466 TLFGLVPQTF
+466 TLFGLIPQSYSI
-476 ALLPLSIAKNI
+476 LPCSIAKNI
-487 ACVGEDTEIDRAKL
+487 ACVGEDEEIDSKRL
-501 ERSIKLAGL
+501 EKSIEQAGL
-510 AEKVAAL
+510 AEKIAAL
-517 PMGADTPLGRE
+517 PLGVNTPLGRE
-528 LSQEG
+528 LSNDG
-533 VELSGGE
+533 IELSGGE

-550 YKNPPFL
+550 YKNPLFL

-564 ALDPIAEDRIYHQY
+564 ALDPIAEDQVYHQY
-578 REIAGRTTSVF
+578 GEITKETTSVF

-631 DVQSQYYKSEAV
+631 DVQSKYYKKEAV

>member
-1 MLFFCRKMICF
+1 MEK
-12 FTDGKGDHGKHK
+12 
-24 NRTEVRGIM
+24 E
-33 KKKNKEKKEPKRKPK
+33 KKKKEPKRKPK

-59 RILWKTERGLA
+59 RILWQTERGLA
-70 FAGLFTVPLTV
+70 FTGLFTVPVTV
-81 FLSALALYTPS
+81 VLSALSLYTPS
-92 VVLRALQAQKGFS
+92 AVLRALSSQKGFS
-105 YAAQVILGLLLV
+105 YVAQVILGLLLA
-117 KLCFDLANMIISKKI
+117 KLCFDLANTVIWQKISGA
-132 QNSEHFVLMQLIY
+132 EHLVLMQLIY
-145 MYNQYQRTRDDY
+145 MYNYYQRMRDDY
-157 LDYDPELVELEE
+157 LSYDVQMMKLDE
-169 RGTAAIS
+169 RGDAAIRD
-176 NNHAAGVHFPMDF
+176 NHTAGVHFPMDF
-189 ANLAGTVLNFVL
+189 ANLAVTILNFIL
-201 FGSVISML
+201 FGSVISLL
-209 NPMIILLLAAGSAV
+209 NPVIVLLLLAGSAI

-239 DIRNKLNKKIQ
+239 DIRNKLDKKIK
-250 YTTMVLSNDFR
+250 YTTLGISNNFCW
-261 YAKDIR
+261 AKDIR

-279 MSLLG
+279 MRLHGMAKSE
-284 QATKE
+284 K
-289 RWNCERRSILAA
+289 WKCERRSVLAA
-301 LAGFLVVLVRDGAA
+301 IVGFLIVMARDGAA
-315 YAFLIG
+315 YGFLIG
-321 KAISGELD
+321 KVAAGELT

-340 SSMAGLMGSI
+340 TSMSGLMGRI
-350 LWTVNRVF
+350 LWTINRVL
-358 DGALQV
+358 DGALEV

-371 EAEGKLNHGE
+371 ETDGKLNHGK

-386 QRPFSV
+386 KKAFSI

-413 FRIEAG
+413 FTIKAG

-466 TLFGLVPQTF
+466 TLFGLIPQSYSI
-476 ALLPLSIAKNI
+476 LPCSIAKNI
-487 ACVGEDTEIDRAKL
+487 ACVGEDEEIDSKRLWK
-501 ERSIKLAGL
+501 SIEQAGL
-510 AEKVAAL
+510 AEKIAAL
-517 PMGADTPLGRE
+517 PLGVNTPLGRE
-528 LSQEG
+528 LSNDG
-533 VELSGGE
+533 IELSGGE

-550 YKNPPFL
+550 YKNPLFL

-564 ALDPIAEDRIYHQY
+564 ALDPIAEDQVYHQY
-578 REIAGRTTSVF
+578 GEITKETTSVF

-631 DVQSQYYKSEAV
+631 DVQSKYYKKEAV

>member
-1 MLFFCRKMICF
+1 MEK
-12 FTDGKGDHGKHK
+12 
-24 NRTEVRGIM
+24 E
-33 KKKNKEKKEPKRKPK
+33 KKKKEPKRKPK

-59 RILWKTERGLA
+59 RILWQTERGLA
-70 FAGLFTVPLTV
+70 FTGLFTVPVTV
-81 FLSALALYTPS
+81 VLSALSLYTPS
-92 VVLRALQAQKGFS
+92 AVLRALSSQKGFS
-105 YAAQVILGLLLV
+105 YVAQVILGLLLA
-117 KLCFDLANMIISKKI
+117 KLCFDLANTVIWQKISGA
-132 QNSEHFVLMQLIY
+132 EHLVLMQLIY
-145 MYNQYQRTRDDY
+145 MYNYYQRMRDDY
-157 LDYDPELVELEE
+157 LSYDVQMMKLDE
-169 RGTAAIS
+169 RGDAAIRD
-176 NNHAAGVHFPMDF
+176 NHTAGVHFPMDF
-189 ANLAGTVLNFVL
+189 ANLAGTILNFIL
-201 FGSVISML
+201 FGSVISLL
-209 NPMIILLLAAGSAV
+209 NPVIVLLLLAGSAI

-239 DIRNKLNKKIQ
+239 DIRNKLDKKIK
-250 YTTMVLSNDFR
+250 YTTLGISNNFCW
-261 YAKDIR
+261 AKDIR

-279 MSLLG
+279 MRLHGMAKSE
-284 QATKE
+284 K
-289 RWNCERRSILAA
+289 WKCERRSVLAA
-301 LAGFLVVLVRDGAA
+301 IVGFLIVLARDGAA
-315 YAFLIG
+315 YGFLIG
-321 KAISGELD
+321 KVAAGELT

-340 SSMAGLMGSI
+340 TSMSGLMGRI
-350 LWTVNRVF
+350 LWTINRVL
-358 DGALQV
+358 DGALEV

-371 EAEGKLNHGE
+371 ETDGTLNHGK

-386 QRPFSV
+386 KKAFSI

-413 FRIEAG
+413 FTIKAG

-466 TLFGLVPQTF
+466 TLFGLIPQSYSI
-476 ALLPLSIAKNI
+476 LPCSIAKNI
-487 ACVGEDTEIDRAKL
+487 ACVGEDEEIDSKRLWK
-501 ERSIKLAGL
+501 SIEQAGL
-510 AEKVAAL
+510 AEKIAAL
-517 PMGADTPLGRE
+517 PLGVNTPLGRE
-528 LSQEG
+528 LSNDG
-533 VELSGGE
+533 IELSGGE

-550 YKNPPFL
+550 YKNPLFL

-564 ALDPIAEDRIYHQY
+564 ALDPIAEDQVYHQY
-578 REIAGRTTSVF
+578 GEITKETTSVF

-631 DVQSQYYKSEAV
+631 DVQSKYYKKEAV

>member
-1 MLFFCRKMICF
+1 MEK
-12 FTDGKGDHGKHK
+12 
-24 NRTEVRGIM
+24 E
-33 KKKNKEKKEPKRKPK
+33 KKKKEPKRKPK

-59 RILWKTERGLA
+59 RILWQTERGLA
-70 FAGLFTVPLTV
+70 FTGLFTVPVTV
-81 FLSALALYTPS
+81 VLSALSLYTPS
-92 VVLRALQAQKGFS
+92 AVLRALSSQKGFS
-105 YAAQVILGLLLV
+105 YVAQVILGLLLA
-117 KLCFDLANMIISKKI
+117 KLCFDLANTVIWQKISGA
-132 QNSEHFVLMQLIY
+132 EHLVLMQLIY
-145 MYNQYQRTRDDY
+145 MYNYYQRMRDDY
-157 LDYDPELVELEE
+157 LSYDVQMMKLDE
-169 RGTAAIS
+169 RGDAAIRD
-176 NNHAAGVHFPMDF
+176 NHTAGVHFPMDF
-189 ANLAGTVLNFVL
+189 ANLAGTILNFIL
-201 FGSVISML
+201 FGSVISLL
-209 NPMIILLLAAGSAV
+209 NPVIVLLLLAGSAI

-239 DIRNKLNKKIQ
+239 DIRNKLDKKIK
-250 YTTMVLSNDFR
+250 YTTLGISNNFCW
-261 YAKDIR
+261 AKDIR

-279 MSLLG
+279 MRLYGMAKSE
-284 QATKE
+284 K
-289 RWNCERRSILAA
+289 WKCERRSVLAA
-301 LAGFLVVLVRDGAA
+301 IVGFLIVLVRDGAA
-315 YAFLIG
+315 YGFLIG
-321 KAISGELD
+321 KVAAGELT

-340 SSMAGLMGSI
+340 TSMSGLMGRI
-350 LWTVNRVF
+350 LWTINRVL
-358 DGALQV
+358 DGALEV

-371 EAEGKLNHGE
+371 ETDGKLNHGK

-386 QRPFSV
+386 KKAFSI

-413 FRIEAG
+413 FTIKAG

-466 TLFGLVPQTF
+466 TLFGLIPQSYSI
-476 ALLPLSIAKNI
+476 LPCSIAKNI
-487 ACVGEDTEIDRAKL
+487 ACVGEDEEIDSKRL
-501 ERSIKLAGL
+501 EKSIEQAGL
-510 AEKVAAL
+510 AEKIAAL
-517 PMGADTPLGRE
+517 PLGVNTPLGRE
-528 LSQEG
+528 LSNDG
-533 VELSGGE
+533 IELSGGE

-550 YKNPPFL
+550 YKNPLFL

-564 ALDPIAEDRIYHQY
+564 ALDPIAEDQVYHQY
-578 REIAGRTTSVF
+578 GEITKETTSVF

-631 DVQSQYYKSEAV
+631 DVQSKYYKKEAV

>member
-1 MLFFCRKMICF
+1 MEK
-12 FTDGKGDHGKHK
+12 
-24 NRTEVRGIM
+24 E
-33 KKKNKEKKEPKRKPK
+33 KKKKEPKRKPK

-59 RILWKTERGLA
+59 RILWQTERGLA
-70 FAGLFTVPLTV
+70 FTGLFTVPVTV
-81 FLSALALYTPS
+81 VLSALSLYTPS
-92 VVLRALQAQKGFS
+92 AVLRALSSQKGFS
-105 YAAQVILGLLLV
+105 YVAQVILGLLLA
-117 KLCFDLANMIISKKI
+117 KLCFDLANTVIWQKISGA
-132 QNSEHFVLMQLIY
+132 EHLVLMQLIY
-145 MYNQYQRTRDDY
+145 MYNYYQRMRDDY
-157 LDYDPELVELEE
+157 LSYDVQMMKLDE
-169 RGTAAIS
+169 RGDAAIRD
-176 NNHAAGVHFPMDF
+176 NHTAGVHFPMDF
-189 ANLAGTVLNFVL
+189 ANLAGTILNFIL
-201 FGSVISML
+201 FGSVISLL
-209 NPMIILLLAAGSAV
+209 NPVIVLLLLAGSAI

-239 DIRNKLNKKIQ
+239 DIRNKLDKKIK
-250 YTTMVLSNDFR
+250 YTTLGISNNFCW
-261 YAKDIR
+261 AKDIR

-279 MSLLG
+279 MRLYG
-284 QATKE
+284 MAKGE
-289 RWNCERRSILAA
+289 KWKCERRSVLAA
-301 LAGFLVVLVRDGAA
+301 IVGFLIVLVRDGAA
-315 YAFLIG
+315 YGFLIG
-321 KAISGELD
+321 KVAAGELT

-340 SSMAGLMGSI
+340 TSMSGLMGRI
-350 LWTVNRVF
+350 LWTINRVL
-358 DGALQV
+358 DGALEV

-371 EAEGKLNHGE
+371 ETDGKLNHGK

-386 QRPFSV
+386 KKAFSI

-413 FRIEAG
+413 FTIKAG

-466 TLFGLVPQTF
+466 TLFGLIPQSYSI
-476 ALLPLSIAKNI
+476 LPCSIAKNI
-487 ACVGEDTEIDRAKL
+487 ACVGEDEEIDSKRL
-501 ERSIKLAGL
+501 EKSIEQAGL
-510 AEKVAAL
+510 AEKIAAL
-517 PMGADTPLGRE
+517 PLGVNTPLGRE
-528 LSQEG
+528 LSNDG
-533 VELSGGE
+533 IELSGGE

-550 YKNPPFL
+550 YKNPLFL

-564 ALDPIAEDRIYHQY
+564 ALDPIAEDQVYHQY
-578 REIAGRTTSVF
+578 GEITKETTSVF

-631 DVQSQYYKSEAV
+631 DVQSKYYKKEAV

>member
-1 MLFFCRKMICF
+1 M
-12 FTDGKGDHGKHK
+12 
-24 NRTEVRGIM
+24 RGTM
-33 KKKNKEKKEPKRKPK
+33 EKEKKKKEPKRKPK

-59 RILWKTERGLA
+59 RILWQTERGLA
-70 FAGLFTVPLTV
+70 FTGLFTVPVTV
-81 FLSALALYTPS
+81 VLSALSLYTPS
-92 VVLRALQAQKGFS
+92 AVLRALSSQKGFS
-105 YAAQVILGLLLV
+105 YVAQVILGLLLA
-117 KLCFDLANMIISKKI
+117 KLCFDLANTVIWQKISGA
-132 QNSEHFVLMQLIY
+132 EHLVLMLLIY
-145 MYNQYQRTRDDY
+145 MYNYYQRMRDDY
-157 LDYDPELVELEE
+157 LSYDVQMMKLDE
-169 RGTAAIS
+169 RGDAAIRD
-176 NNHAAGVHFPMDF
+176 NHTAGVHFPMDF
-189 ANLAGTVLNFVL
+189 ANLAGTILNFIL
-201 FGSVISML
+201 FGSVISLL
-209 NPMIILLLAAGSAV
+209 NPVIVLLLLAGSAI

-229 WERRKNWETQ
+229 WERKKNWETQ
-239 DIRNKLNKKIQ
+239 DIRNKLDKKIK
-250 YTTMVLSNDFR
+250 YTTLGISNNFCW
-261 YAKDIR
+261 AKDIR

-279 MSLLG
+279 MRLHGMAKSE
-284 QATKE
+284 K
-289 RWNCERRSILAA
+289 WKCERRSVLAA
-301 LAGFLVVLVRDGAA
+301 IVGFLIVLVRDGAA
-315 YAFLIG
+315 YGFLIG
-321 KAISGELD
+321 KVAAGELT

-340 SSMAGLMGSI
+340 TSMSGLIGRI
-350 LWTVNRVF
+350 LWTINRVL
-358 DGALQV
+358 DGALEV

-371 EAEGKLNHGE
+371 ETDGKLNHGK

-386 QRPFSV
+386 KKAFSI

-413 FRIEAG
+413 FTIKAG

-466 TLFGLVPQTF
+466 TLFGLIPQSYSI
-476 ALLPLSIAKNI
+476 LPCSIAKNI
-487 ACVGEDTEIDRAKL
+487 ACVGEDEEIDSKRL
-501 ERSIKLAGL
+501 EKSIEQAGL
-510 AEKVAAL
+510 AEKIAAL
-517 PMGADTPLGRE
+517 PLGVNTPLGRE
-528 LSQEG
+528 LSNDG
-533 VELSGGE
+533 IELSGGE

-550 YKNPPFL
+550 YKNPLFL

-564 ALDPIAEDRIYHQY
+564 ALDPIAEDQVYHQY
-578 REIAGRTTSVF
+578 GEITKETTSVF

-631 DVQSQYYKSEAV
+631 DVQSKYYKKEAV

>member
-1 MLFFCRKMICF
+1 MEK
-12 FTDGKGDHGKHK
+12 
-24 NRTEVRGIM
+24 E
-33 KKKNKEKKEPKRKPK
+33 KKKKEPKRKPK

-59 RILWKTERGLA
+59 RILWQTERGLA
-70 FAGLFTVPLTV
+70 FTGLFTVPVTVVLTA
-81 FLSALALYTPS
+81 LSLYTPS
-92 VVLRALQAQKGFS
+92 AVLRALSSQKGFS
-105 YAAQVILGLLLV
+105 YVAQVILGLLLA
-117 KLCFDLANMIISKKI
+117 KLCFDLANTVIWQKISGA
-132 QNSEHFVLMQLIY
+132 EHLVLMQLIY
-145 MYNQYQRTRDDY
+145 MYNYYQRMRDDY
-157 LDYDPELVELEE
+157 LSYDVQMMKLDE
-169 RGTAAIS
+169 RGDAAIRD
-176 NNHAAGVHFPMDF
+176 NHTAGVHFPMDF
-189 ANLAGTVLNFVL
+189 ANLAGTILNFIL
-201 FGSVISML
+201 FGSVISLL
-209 NPMIILLLAAGSAV
+209 NPVIVLLLLAGSAI

-239 DIRNKLNKKIQ
+239 DIRNKLDKKIK
-250 YTTMVLSNDFR
+250 YTTLGISNNFCW
-261 YAKDIR
+261 AKDIR

-279 MSLLG
+279 MRLHGMAKSE
-284 QATKE
+284 K
-289 RWNCERRSILAA
+289 WKCERRSVLAA
-301 LAGFLVVLVRDGAA
+301 IVGFLIVLVRDGAA
-315 YAFLIG
+315 YGFLIG
-321 KAISGELD
+321 KVAAGELT

-340 SSMAGLMGSI
+340 TSMSGLMGRI
-350 LWTVNRVF
+350 LWTINRVL
-358 DGALQV
+358 DGALEV

-371 EAEGKLNHGE
+371 ETDGKFNHGK

-386 QRPFSV
+386 KKAFSI

-413 FRIEAG
+413 FTIKAG

-466 TLFGLVPQTF
+466 TLFGLIPQSYSI
-476 ALLPLSIAKNI
+476 LPCSIAKNI
-487 ACVGEDTEIDRAKL
+487 ACVGEDEEIDSKRL
-501 ERSIKLAGL
+501 EKSIEQAGL
-510 AEKVAAL
+510 AEKIAAL
-517 PMGADTPLGRE
+517 PLGVNTPLGRE
-528 LSQEG
+528 LSNDG
-533 VELSGGE
+533 IELSGGE

-550 YKNPPFL
+550 YKNPLFL

-564 ALDPIAEDRIYHQY
+564 ALDPIAEDRVYHQY
-578 REIAGRTTSVF
+578 GEITKETTSVF

-631 DVQSQYYKSEAV
+631 DVQSKYYKKEAV

>member
-1 MLFFCRKMICF
+1 M
-12 FTDGKGDHGKHK
+12 
-24 NRTEVRGIM
+24 RGTM
-33 KKKNKEKKEPKRKPK
+33 EKEKKKKEPKRKPK

-59 RILWKTERGLA
+59 RILWQTERGLA
-70 FAGLFTVPLTV
+70 FTGLFTVPVTV
-81 FLSALALYTPS
+81 VLSALSLYTPS
-92 VVLRALQAQKGFS
+92 AVLRALSSQKGFS
-105 YAAQVILGLLLV
+105 YVAQVILGLLLA
-117 KLCFDLANMIISKKI
+117 KLCFDLANTVIWQKISGA
-132 QNSEHFVLMQLIY
+132 EHLVLMQLIY
-145 MYNQYQRTRDDY
+145 MYNYYQRMRDDY
-157 LDYDPELVELEE
+157 LSYDVQMMKLDE
-169 RGTAAIS
+169 RGDAAIRD
-176 NNHAAGVHFPMDF
+176 NHTAGVHFPMDF
-189 ANLAGTVLNFVL
+189 ANLAGTILNFIL
-201 FGSVISML
+201 FGSVISLL
-209 NPMIILLLAAGSAV
+209 NPVIVLLLLAGSAI

-229 WERRKNWETQ
+229 WERKKNWETQ
-239 DIRNKLNKKIQ
+239 DIRNKLDKKIK
-250 YTTMVLSNDFR
+250 YTTLGISNNFCW
-261 YAKDIR
+261 AKDIR

-279 MSLLG
+279 MRLYG
-284 QATKE
+284 MAKGE
-289 RWNCERRSILAA
+289 KWKCERRSVLAA
-301 LAGFLVVLVRDGAA
+301 IVGFLIVLVRDGAA
-315 YAFLIG
+315 YGFLIG
-321 KAISGELD
+321 KVAAGELT

-340 SSMAGLMGSI
+340 TSMSGLMGRI
-350 LWTVNRVF
+350 LWTINRVL
-358 DGALQV
+358 DGALEV

-371 EAEGKLNHGE
+371 ETDGKLNHGK

-386 QRPFSV
+386 KKAFSI

-413 FRIEAG
+413 FTIKAG

-466 TLFGLVPQTF
+466 TLFGLIPQSYSI
-476 ALLPLSIAKNI
+476 LPCSIAKNI
-487 ACVGEDTEIDRAKL
+487 ACVGEDEEIDSKRL
-501 ERSIKLAGL
+501 EKSIEQAGL
-510 AEKVAAL
+510 AEKIAAL
-517 PMGADTPLGRE
+517 PLGVNTPLGRE
-528 LSQEG
+528 LSNDG
-533 VELSGGE
+533 IELSGGE

-550 YKNPPFL
+550 YKNPLFL

-564 ALDPIAEDRIYHQY
+564 ALDPIAEDQVYHQY
-578 REIAGRTTSVF
+578 GEITKETTSVF

-625 KYRELF
+625 KYRKLF
-631 DVQSQYYKSEAV
+631 DVQSKYYKKEAV

>member
-1 MLFFCRKMICF
+1 MEK
-12 FTDGKGDHGKHK
+12 
-24 NRTEVRGIM
+24 E
-33 KKKNKEKKEPKRKPK
+33 KKKKEPKRKPK

-59 RILWKTERGLA
+59 RILWQTERGLA
-70 FAGLFTVPLTV
+70 FTGLFTVPVTV
-81 FLSALALYTPS
+81 VLSALSLYTPS
-92 VVLRALQAQKGFS
+92 AVLRALSSQKGFS
-105 YAAQVILGLLLV
+105 YVVQVILGLLLA
-117 KLCFDLANMIISKKI
+117 KLCFDLANTVIWQKISGA
-132 QNSEHFVLMQLIY
+132 EHLVLMQLIY
-145 MYNQYQRTRDDY
+145 MYNYYQRMRDDY
-157 LDYDPELVELEE
+157 LSYDVQMMKLDE
-169 RGTAAIS
+169 RGNAAIRD
-176 NNHAAGVHFPMDF
+176 NHTAGVHFAMDF
-189 ANLAGTVLNFVL
+189 AKLAGTILNFIL
-201 FGSVISML
+201 FGSVISLL
-209 NPMIILLLAAGSAV
+209 NPVIVLLLLAGSAI

-239 DIRNKLNKKIQ
+239 DIRNKLDKKIK
-250 YTTMVLSNDFR
+250 YTTLGISNNFCW
-261 YAKDIR
+261 AKDIR

-279 MSLLG
+279 MRLYGMAKSE
-284 QATKE
+284 K
-289 RWNCERRSILAA
+289 WKCERRSVLAA
-301 LAGFLVVLVRDGAA
+301 IVGFLIVLVRDGAA
-315 YAFLIG
+315 YGFLIG
-321 KAISGELD
+321 KVAAGELT

-340 SSMAGLMGSI
+340 TSMSGLMGRI
-350 LWTVNRVF
+350 LWTINRVL
-358 DGALQV
+358 DGALEV

-371 EAEGKLNHGE
+371 ETDGKLNHGK

-386 QRPFSV
+386 KKAFSI

-413 FRIEAG
+413 FTIKAG

-466 TLFGLVPQTF
+466 TLFGLIPQSYSI
-476 ALLPLSIAKNI
+476 LPCSIAKNI
-487 ACVGEDTEIDRAKL
+487 ACVGEDEEIDSKRL
-501 ERSIKLAGL
+501 EKSIEQAGL
-510 AEKVAAL
+510 AEKIAAL
-517 PMGADTPLGRE
+517 PLGVNTPLGRE
-528 LSQEG
+528 LSNDG
-533 VELSGGE
+533 IELSGGE

-550 YKNPPFL
+550 YKNPLFL

-564 ALDPIAEDRIYHQY
+564 ALDPIAEDQVYHQY
-578 REIAGRTTSVF
+578 GEITKETTSVF

-631 DVQSQYYKSEAV
+631 DVQSKYYKKEAV

>member
-1 MLFFCRKMICF
+1 MVCF
-12 FTDGKGDHGKHK
+12 QVW
-24 NRTEVRGIM
+24 RT
-33 KKKNKEKKEPKRKPK
+33 
-48 YGLFSSVAYIY
+48 F
-59 RILWKTERGLA
+59 ILWQTERGLA
-70 FAGLFTVPLTV
+70 FTGLFTVPVTVVLTA
-81 FLSALALYTPS
+81 LSLYTPS
-92 VVLRALQAQKGFS
+92 AVLRALSSQKGFS
-105 YAAQVILGLLLV
+105 YVAQVILGLLLA
-117 KLCFDLANMIISKKI
+117 KLCFDLANTIIWQKI
-132 QNSEHFVLMQLIY
+132 SGAEHLVLMQLIY
-145 MYNQYQRTRDDY
+145 MYNYYQRMRDDY
-157 LDYDPELVELEE
+157 LSYDVQMMKLDE
-169 RGTAAIS
+169 RGDAAIRD
-176 NNHAAGVHFPMDF
+176 NHTAGVHFPMDF
-189 ANLAGTVLNFVL
+189 ANLAGTILNFIL
-201 FGSVISML
+201 FGSVISLL
-209 NPMIILLLAAGSAV
+209 NPVIVLLLLAGSAI

-239 DIRNKLNKKIQ
+239 DIRNKLDKKIK
-250 YTTMVLSNDFR
+250 YTTLGISNNFCW
-261 YAKDIR
+261 AKDIR

-279 MSLLG
+279 MRLHGMAKSE
-284 QATKE
+284 K
-289 RWNCERRSILAA
+289 WKCERRSVLAA
-301 LAGFLVVLVRDGAA
+301 IVGFLIVLARDGAA
-315 YAFLIG
+315 YGFLIG
-321 KAISGELD
+321 KVAAGELT

-340 SSMAGLMGSI
+340 TSMSGLMGRI
-350 LWTVNRVF
+350 LWTINRVL
-358 DGALQV
+358 DGALEV

-371 EAEGKLNHGE
+371 ETDGKLNHGK

-386 QRPFSV
+386 KKAFSI

-413 FRIEAG
+413 FTIKAG

-466 TLFGLVPQTF
+466 TLFGLIPQSYSI
-476 ALLPLSIAKNI
+476 LPCSIAKNI
-487 ACVGEDTEIDRAKL
+487 ACVGEDEEIDSKRLWK
-501 ERSIKLAGL
+501 SIEQAGL
-510 AEKVAAL
+510 AEKIAAL
-517 PMGADTPLGRE
+517 PLGVNTPLGRE
-528 LSQEG
+528 LSNDG
-533 VELSGGE
+533 IELSGGE

-550 YKNPPFL
+550 YKNPLFL

-564 ALDPIAEDRIYHQY
+564 ALDPIAEDQVYHQY
-578 REIAGRTTSVF
+578 GEITKETTSVF

-631 DVQSQYYKSEAV
+631 DVQSKYYKKEAV

>member
-1 MLFFCRKMICF
+1 MEK
-12 FTDGKGDHGKHK
+12 
-24 NRTEVRGIM
+24 E
-33 KKKNKEKKEPKRKPK
+33 KKKKEPKRKPK

-59 RILWKTERGLA
+59 RILWQTERGLA
-70 FAGLFTVPLTV
+70 FTGLFTVPVTV
-81 FLSALALYTPS
+81 VLSALSLYTPS
-92 VVLRALQAQKGFS
+92 AVLRALSSQKGFS
-105 YAAQVILGLLLV
+105 YVAQVILGLLLA
-117 KLCFDLANMIISKKI
+117 KLCFDLTNTVIWQKISGA
-132 QNSEHFVLMQLIY
+132 EHLVLMQLIY
-145 MYNQYQRTRDDY
+145 MYNYYQRMRDDY
-157 LDYDPELVELEE
+157 LSYDVQMMKLDE
-169 RGTAAIS
+169 RGDAAIRD
-176 NNHAAGVHFPMDF
+176 NHTAGVHFPMDF
-189 ANLAGTVLNFVL
+189 ANLAGTILNFIL
-201 FGSVISML
+201 FGSVISLL
-209 NPMIILLLAAGSAV
+209 NPVIVLLLLAGSAI

-239 DIRNKLNKKIQ
+239 DIRNKLDKKIK
-250 YTTMVLSNDFR
+250 YTTLGISNNFCW
-261 YAKDIR
+261 AKDIR

-279 MSLLG
+279 MRLYGMAKSE
-284 QATKE
+284 K
-289 RWNCERRSILAA
+289 WKCERRSVLAA
-301 LAGFLVVLVRDGAA
+301 IVGFLIVLVRDGAA
-315 YAFLIG
+315 YGFLIG
-321 KAISGELD
+321 KVAAGELT

-340 SSMAGLMGSI
+340 TSMSGLMGRI
-350 LWTVNRVF
+350 LWTINRVL
-358 DGALQV
+358 DGALEV

-371 EAEGKLNHGE
+371 ETDGKLNHGK

-386 QRPFSV
+386 KKAFSI

-413 FRIEAG
+413 FTIKAG

-466 TLFGLVPQTF
+466 TLFGLIPQSYSI
-476 ALLPLSIAKNI
+476 LPCSIAKNI
-487 ACVGEDTEIDRAKL
+487 ACVGEDEEIDSKRL
-501 ERSIKLAGL
+501 EKSIEQAGL
-510 AEKVAAL
+510 AEKIAAL
-517 PMGADTPLGRE
+517 PLGVNTPLGRE
-528 LSQEG
+528 LSNDG
-533 VELSGGE
+533 IELSGGE

-550 YKNPPFL
+550 YKNPLFL

-564 ALDPIAEDRIYHQY
+564 ALDPIAEDQVYHQY
-578 REIAGRTTSVF
+578 GEITKETTSVF

-625 KYRELF
+625 KYRKLF
-631 DVQSQYYKSEAV
+631 DVQSKYYKKEAV

>member
-1 MLFFCRKMICF
+1 M
-12 FTDGKGDHGKHK
+12 
-24 NRTEVRGIM
+24 RGTM
-33 KKKNKEKKEPKRKPK
+33 EKEKKKKEPKRKPK

-59 RILWKTERGLA
+59 RILWQTERGLA
-70 FAGLFTVPLTV
+70 FTGLFTVPVTV
-81 FLSALALYTPS
+81 VLSALSLYTPS
-92 VVLRALQAQKGFS
+92 AVLRALSSQKGFS
-105 YAAQVILGLLLV
+105 YVAQVILGLLLA
-117 KLCFDLANMIISKKI
+117 KLCFDLANTVIWQKISGA
-132 QNSEHFVLMQLIY
+132 EHLVLMQLIY
-145 MYNQYQRTRDDY
+145 MYNYYQRMRDDY
-157 LDYDPELVELEE
+157 LSYDVQMMKLDE
-169 RGTAAIS
+169 RGDAAIRD
-176 NNHAAGVHFPMDF
+176 NHTAGVHFPMDF
-189 ANLAGTVLNFVL
+189 ANLAGTILNFIL
-201 FGSVISML
+201 FGSVISLL
-209 NPMIILLLAAGSAV
+209 NPVIVLLLLAGSAI

-229 WERRKNWETQ
+229 WERKKNWETQ
-239 DIRNKLNKKIQ
+239 DIRNKLDKKIK
-250 YTTMVLSNDFR
+250 YTTLGISNNFCW
-261 YAKDIR
+261 AKDIR

-279 MSLLG
+279 MRLYG
-284 QATKE
+284 MAKGE
-289 RWNCERRSILAA
+289 KWKCERRSVLAA
-301 LAGFLVVLVRDGAA
+301 IVGFLIVLARDGAA
-315 YAFLIG
+315 YGFLIG
-321 KAISGELD
+321 KVAAGELT

-340 SSMAGLMGSI
+340 TSMSGLMGRI
-350 LWTVNRVF
+350 LWTINRVL
-358 DGALQV
+358 DGALEV

-371 EAEGKLNHGE
+371 ETDGKLNHGK

-386 QRPFSV
+386 KKAFSI

-413 FRIEAG
+413 FTIKAG

-466 TLFGLVPQTF
+466 TLFGLIPQSYSI
-476 ALLPLSIAKNI
+476 LPCSIAKNI
-487 ACVGEDTEIDRAKL
+487 ACVGEDEEIDSKRL
-501 ERSIKLAGL
+501 EKSIEQAGL
-510 AEKVAAL
+510 AEKIAAL
-517 PMGADTPLGRE
+517 PLGVNTPLGRE
-528 LSQEG
+528 LSNDG
-533 VELSGGE
+533 IELSGGE

-550 YKNPPFL
+550 YKNPLFL

-564 ALDPIAEDRIYHQY
+564 ALDPIAEDQVYHQY
-578 REIAGRTTSVF
+578 GEITKETTSVF

-625 KYRELF
+625 KYRKLF
-631 DVQSQYYKSEAV
+631 DVQSKYYKKEAV

>member
-1 MLFFCRKMICF
+1 MEK
-12 FTDGKGDHGKHK
+12 
-24 NRTEVRGIM
+24 E
-33 KKKNKEKKEPKRKPK
+33 KKKKEPKRKPK

-59 RILWKTERGLA
+59 RILWQTERGLA
-70 FAGLFTVPLTV
+70 FTGLFTVPVTV
-81 FLSALALYTPS
+81 VLSALSLYTPS
-92 VVLRALQAQKGFS
+92 AVLRALSSQKGFS
-105 YAAQVILGLLLV
+105 YVAQVILGLLLA
-117 KLCFDLANMIISKKI
+117 KLCFDLANTVIWQKISGA
-132 QNSEHFVLMQLIY
+132 EHLVLMQLIY
-145 MYNQYQRTRDDY
+145 MYNYYQRMRDDY
-157 LDYDPELVELEE
+157 LSYDVQMMKLDE
-169 RGTAAIS
+169 RGDAAIRD
-176 NNHAAGVHFPMDF
+176 NHTAGVHFPMDF
-189 ANLAGTVLNFVL
+189 ANLAGTILNFIL
-201 FGSVISML
+201 FGSVISLL
-209 NPMIILLLAAGSAV
+209 NPVIVLLLLAGSAI

-239 DIRNKLNKKIQ
+239 DIRNKLDKKIK
-250 YTTMVLSNDFR
+250 YTTLGISNNFCW
-261 YAKDIR
+261 AKDIR

-279 MSLLG
+279 MRLHGMAKSE
-284 QATKE
+284 K
-289 RWNCERRSILAA
+289 WKCERRSVLAA
-301 LAGFLVVLVRDGAA
+301 IVGFLIVLVRDGAA
-315 YAFLIG
+315 YGFLIG
-321 KAISGELD
+321 KVAAGELT

-340 SSMAGLMGSI
+340 TSMSGLMGRI
-350 LWTVNRVF
+350 LWTINRVL
-358 DGALQV
+358 DGALEV

-371 EAEGKLNHGE
+371 ETDGKLNHGK

-386 QRPFSV
+386 KKAFSI

-413 FRIEAG
+413 FTIKAG

-466 TLFGLVPQTF
+466 TLFGLIPQSYSI
-476 ALLPLSIAKNI
+476 LPCSIAKNI
-487 ACVGEDTEIDRAKL
+487 ACVGEDEEIDSKRLWK
-501 ERSIKLAGL
+501 SIEQAGL
-510 AEKVAAL
+510 AEKIAAL
-517 PMGADTPLGRE
+517 PLGVNTPLGRE
-528 LSQEG
+528 LSNDG
-533 VELSGGE
+533 IELSGGE

-550 YKNPPFL
+550 YKNPLFL

-564 ALDPIAEDRIYHQY
+564 ALDPIAEDQVYHQY
-578 REIAGRTTSVF
+578 GEITKETTSVF

-631 DVQSQYYKSEAV
+631 DVQSKYYKKEAV

>member
-1 MLFFCRKMICF
+1 M
-12 FTDGKGDHGKHK
+12 
-24 NRTEVRGIM
+24 
-33 KKKNKEKKEPKRKPK
+33 
-48 YGLFSSVAYIY
+48 
-59 RILWKTERGLA
+59 
-70 FAGLFTVPLTV
+70 TVV
-81 FLSALALYTPS
+81 LSALSLYTPS
-92 VVLRALQAQKGFS
+92 AVLRALSSQKDFS
-105 YAAQVILGLLLV
+105 YVAQVILGLLLA
-117 KLCFDLANMIISKKI
+117 KLCFDLANTVIWQKISGA
-132 QNSEHFVLMQLIY
+132 EHLVLMQLIY
-145 MYNQYQRTRDDY
+145 MYNYYQRMRDDY
-157 LDYDPELVELEE
+157 LSYDVQMMKLDE
-169 RGTAAIS
+169 RGNAAIRD
-176 NNHAAGVHFPMDF
+176 NHTAGVHFPMDF
-189 ANLAGTVLNFVL
+189 ANLAGTILNFIL
-201 FGSVISML
+201 FGSVISLL
-209 NPMIILLLAAGSAV
+209 NPVIVLLLLAGSAI

-229 WERRKNWETQ
+229 WERKKNWETQ
-239 DIRNKLNKKIQ
+239 DIRNKLDKKIK
-250 YTTMVLSNDFR
+250 YTTLGISNNFCW
-261 YAKDIR
+261 AKDIR

-279 MSLLG
+279 MRLHGMAKSE
-284 QATKE
+284 K
-289 RWNCERRSILAA
+289 WKCERRSVLAA
-301 LAGFLVVLVRDGAA
+301 IVGFLIVLVRDGAA
-315 YAFLIG
+315 YGFLIG
-321 KAISGELD
+321 KVAAGELT

-340 SSMAGLMGSI
+340 TSMSGLMGRI
-350 LWTVNRVF
+350 LWTINRVL
-358 DGALQV
+358 DGALEV

-371 EAEGKLNHGE
+371 ETDGKLNHGK

-386 QRPFSV
+386 KKAFSI

-413 FRIEAG
+413 FTIKAG

-466 TLFGLVPQTF
+466 TLFGLIPQSYSI
-476 ALLPLSIAKNI
+476 LPCSIAKNI
-487 ACVGEDTEIDRAKL
+487 ACVGEDEEIDSKRLWK
-501 ERSIKLAGL
+501 SIEQAGL
-510 AEKVAAL
+510 AEKIAAL
-517 PMGADTPLGRE
+517 PLGVNTPLGRE
-528 LSQEG
+528 LSNDG
-533 VELSGGE
+533 IELSGGE

-550 YKNPPFL
+550 YKNPLFL

-564 ALDPIAEDRIYHQY
+564 ALDPIAEDQVYHQY
-578 REIAGRTTSVF
+578 GEITKETTSVF

-631 DVQSQYYKSEAV
+631 DVQSKYYKKEAV

>member
-1 MLFFCRKMICF
+1 M
-12 FTDGKGDHGKHK
+12 
-24 NRTEVRGIM
+24 RGTM
-33 KKKNKEKKEPKRKPK
+33 EKEKKKKEPKRKPK

-59 RILWKTERGLA
+59 RILWQTERGLA
-70 FAGLFTVPLTV
+70 FTGLFTVPVTV
-81 FLSALALYTPS
+81 VLSALSLYTPS
-92 VVLRALQAQKGFS
+92 AVLRALSSQKGFS
-105 YAAQVILGLLLV
+105 YVAQVILGLLLA
-117 KLCFDLANMIISKKI
+117 KLCFDLANTVIWQKISGA
-132 QNSEHFVLMQLIY
+132 EHLVLMQLIY
-145 MYNQYQRTRDDY
+145 MYNYYQRMRDDY
-157 LDYDPELVELEE
+157 LSYDVQMMKLDE
-169 RGTAAIS
+169 RGNAAIRD
-176 NNHAAGVHFPMDF
+176 NHTAGVHFPMDF
-189 ANLAGTVLNFVL
+189 ANLAGTILNFIL
-201 FGSVISML
+201 FGSVISLL
-209 NPMIILLLAAGSAV
+209 NPVIVLLLLAGSAI

-239 DIRNKLNKKIQ
+239 DIRNKLDKKIK
-250 YTTMVLSNDFR
+250 YTTLGISNNFCW
-261 YAKDIR
+261 AKDIR

-279 MSLLG
+279 MRLYGMAKSE
-284 QATKE
+284 K
-289 RWNCERRSILAA
+289 WKCERRSVLAA
-301 LAGFLVVLVRDGAA
+301 IVGFLIVLVRDGAA
-315 YAFLIG
+315 YGFLIG
-321 KAISGELD
+321 KVAAGELT

-340 SSMAGLMGSI
+340 TSMSGLMGRI
-350 LWTVNRVF
+350 LWTINRVL
-358 DGALQV
+358 DGALEV

-371 EAEGKLNHGE
+371 ETDGKLNHGK

-386 QRPFSV
+386 KKAFSI

-413 FRIEAG
+413 FTIKAG

-466 TLFGLVPQTF
+466 TLFGLIPQSYSI
-476 ALLPLSIAKNI
+476 LPCSIAKNI
-487 ACVGEDTEIDRAKL
+487 ACVGEDEEIDSKRL
-501 ERSIKLAGL
+501 EKSIEQAGL
-510 AEKVAAL
+510 AEKIAAL
-517 PMGADTPLGRE
+517 PLGVNTPLGRE
-528 LSQEG
+528 LSNDG
-533 VELSGGE
+533 IELSGGE

-550 YKNPPFL
+550 YKNPLFL

-564 ALDPIAEDRIYHQY
+564 ALDPIAEDQVYHQY
-578 REIAGRTTSVF
+578 GEITKETTSVF

-625 KYRELF
+625 
-631 DVQSQYYKSEAV
+631 DQSDALTYTARNME

>member
-1 MLFFCRKMICF
+1 MEK
-12 FTDGKGDHGKHK
+12 
-24 NRTEVRGIM
+24 E
-33 KKKNKEKKEPKRKPK
+33 KKKKEPKRKPK

-59 RILWKTERGLA
+59 RILWQTERGLA
-70 FAGLFTVPLTV
+70 FTGLFTVPVTV
-81 FLSALALYTPS
+81 VLSALSLYTPS
-92 VVLRALQAQKGFS
+92 AVLRALSSQKGFS
-105 YAAQVILGLLLV
+105 YVAQVILGLLLA
-117 KLCFDLANMIISKKI
+117 KLCFDLANTVIWQKISGA
-132 QNSEHFVLMQLIY
+132 EHLVLMQLIY
-145 MYNQYQRTRDDY
+145 MYNYYQRMRDDY
-157 LDYDPELVELEE
+157 LSYDVQMMKLDE
-169 RGTAAIS
+169 RGDAAIRD
-176 NNHAAGVHFPMDF
+176 NHTAGVHFPMDF
-189 ANLAGTVLNFVL
+189 ANLAGTILNFIL
-201 FGSVISML
+201 FGSVISLL
-209 NPMIILLLAAGSAV
+209 NPVIVLLLLAGSAI

-229 WERRKNWETQ
+229 WERKKNWETQ
-239 DIRNKLNKKIQ
+239 DIRNKLDKKIK
-250 YTTMVLSNDFR
+250 YTTLGISNNFCW
-261 YAKDIR
+261 AKDIR

-279 MSLLG
+279 MRLYGMAKSE
-284 QATKE
+284 K
-289 RWNCERRSILAA
+289 WKCERRSVLAA
-301 LAGFLVVLVRDGAA
+301 IVGFLIVLVRDGAA
-315 YAFLIG
+315 YGFLIG
-321 KAISGELD
+321 KVAAGELT

-340 SSMAGLMGSI
+340 TSMSGLMGRI
-350 LWTVNRVF
+350 LWTINRVL
-358 DGALQV
+358 DGALEV

-371 EAEGKLNHGE
+371 KTDGKLNHGK

-386 QRPFSV
+386 KKAFSI

-413 FRIEAG
+413 FTIKAG

-466 TLFGLVPQTF
+466 TLFGLIPQSYSI
-476 ALLPLSIAKNI
+476 LPCSIAKNI
-487 ACVGEDTEIDRAKL
+487 ACVGEDEEIDSKRLWK
-501 ERSIKLAGL
+501 SIEQAGL
-510 AEKVAAL
+510 AEKIAAL
-517 PMGADTPLGRE
+517 PLGVNTPLGRE
-528 LSQEG
+528 LSNDG
-533 VELSGGE
+533 IELSGGE

-550 YKNPPFL
+550 YKNPLFL

-564 ALDPIAEDRIYHQY
+564 ALDPIAEDQVYHQY
-578 REIAGRTTSVF
+578 GEITKETTSVF

-631 DVQSQYYKSEAV
+631 DVQSKYYKKEAV

>member
-1 MLFFCRKMICF
+1 MEK
-12 FTDGKGDHGKHK
+12 
-24 NRTEVRGIM
+24 E
-33 KKKNKEKKEPKRKPK
+33 KKKKEPKRKPK

-59 RILWKTERGLA
+59 RILWQTERGLA
-70 FAGLFTVPLTV
+70 FTGLFTVPVTV
-81 FLSALALYTPS
+81 VLSALSLYTPS
-92 VVLRALQAQKGFS
+92 AVLRALSSQKGFS
-105 YAAQVILGLLLV
+105 YVAQVILGLLLA
-117 KLCFDLANMIISKKI
+117 KLCFDLANTVIWQKISGA
-132 QNSEHFVLMQLIY
+132 EHLVLMQLIY
-145 MYNQYQRTRDDY
+145 MYNYYQRMRDDY
-157 LDYDPELVELEE
+157 LSYDVQMMKLDE
-169 RGTAAIS
+169 RGNAAIRD
-176 NNHAAGVHFPMDF
+176 NHTAGVHFPMDF
-189 ANLAGTVLNFVL
+189 ANLAGTILNFIL
-201 FGSVISML
+201 FGSVISLL
-209 NPMIILLLAAGSAV
+209 NPVIVLLLLAGSAI

-239 DIRNKLNKKIQ
+239 DIRNKLDKKIK
-250 YTTMVLSNDFR
+250 YTTLGISNNFCW
-261 YAKDIR
+261 AKDIR

-279 MSLLG
+279 MRLYGMAKSE
-284 QATKE
+284 K
-289 RWNCERRSILAA
+289 WKCERRSVLAA
-301 LAGFLVVLVRDGAA
+301 IVGFLIVLVRDGAA
-315 YAFLIG
+315 YGFLIG
-321 KAISGELD
+321 KVAAGELT

-340 SSMAGLMGSI
+340 TSMSGLMGRI
-350 LWTVNRVF
+350 LWTINRVL
-358 DGALQV
+358 DGALEV

-371 EAEGKLNHGE
+371 ETDGKLNHGK

-386 QRPFSV
+386 KKAFSI

-413 FRIEAG
+413 FTIKAG

-466 TLFGLVPQTF
+466 TLFGLIPQSYSI
-476 ALLPLSIAKNI
+476 LPCSIAKNI
-487 ACVGEDTEIDRAKL
+487 ACVGEDEEIDSKRL
-501 ERSIKLAGL
+501 EKSIEQAGL
-510 AEKVAAL
+510 AEKIAAL
-517 PMGADTPLGRE
+517 PLGVNTPLGRE
-528 LSQEG
+528 LSNDG
-533 VELSGGE
+533 IELSGGE

-550 YKNPPFL
+550 YKNPLFL

-564 ALDPIAEDRIYHQY
+564 ALDPIAEDRVYHQY
-578 REIAGRTTSVF
+578 GEITKETTSVF

-631 DVQSQYYKSEAV
+631 DVQSKYYKKEAV

>member
-1 MLFFCRKMICF
+1 MEK
-12 FTDGKGDHGKHK
+12 
-24 NRTEVRGIM
+24 E
-33 KKKNKEKKEPKRKPK
+33 KKKKEPKRKPK

-59 RILWKTERGLA
+59 RILWQTERGLA
-70 FAGLFTVPLTV
+70 FTGLFTVPVTV
-81 FLSALALYTPS
+81 VLSALSLYTPS
-92 VVLRALQAQKGFS
+92 AVLRALSSQKGFS
-105 YAAQVILGLLLV
+105 YVAQVILGLLLA
-117 KLCFDLANMIISKKI
+117 KLCFDLANTVIWQKISGA
-132 QNSEHFVLMQLIY
+132 EHLVLMQLIY
-145 MYNQYQRTRDDY
+145 MYNYYQRMRDDY
-157 LDYDPELVELEE
+157 LSYDVQMMKLDE
-169 RGTAAIS
+169 RGDAAIRD
-176 NNHAAGVHFPMDF
+176 NHTAGVHFPMDF
-189 ANLAGTVLNFVL
+189 ANLAGTILNFIL
-201 FGSVISML
+201 FGSVISLL
-209 NPMIILLLAAGSAV
+209 NPVIVLLLLAGSAI

-239 DIRNKLNKKIQ
+239 DIRNKLDKKIK
-250 YTTMVLSNDFR
+250 YTTLGISNNFCW
-261 YAKDIR
+261 AKDIR

-279 MSLLG
+279 MRLHGMAKSE
-284 QATKE
+284 K
-289 RWNCERRSILAA
+289 WKCERRSVLAA
-301 LAGFLVVLVRDGAA
+301 IVGFLIVLARDGAA
-315 YAFLIG
+315 YGFLIG
-321 KAISGELD
+321 KVAAGELT

-340 SSMAGLMGSI
+340 TSMSGLMGRI
-350 LWTVNRVF
+350 LWTINRVL
-358 DGALQV
+358 DGALEV

-371 EAEGKLNHGE
+371 ETDGKLNHGK

-386 QRPFSV
+386 KKAFSI

-413 FRIEAG
+413 FTIKAG

-466 TLFGLVPQTF
+466 TLFGLIPQSYSI
-476 ALLPLSIAKNI
+476 LPCSIAKNI
-487 ACVGEDTEIDRAKL
+487 ACVGEDEEIDSKRLWK
-501 ERSIKLAGL
+501 SIEQAGL
-510 AEKVAAL
+510 AEKIAAL
-517 PMGADTPLGRE
+517 PLGVNTPLGRE
-528 LSQEG
+528 LSNDG
-533 VELSGGE
+533 IELSGGE

-550 YKNPPFL
+550 YKNPLFL

-564 ALDPIAEDRIYHQY
+564 ALDPIAEDQVYHQY
-578 REIAGRTTSVF
+578 GEITKETTSVF

-631 DVQSQYYKSEAV
+631 DVQSKYYKKEAV

>member
-1 MLFFCRKMICF
+1 MEK
-12 FTDGKGDHGKHK
+12 
-24 NRTEVRGIM
+24 E
-33 KKKNKEKKEPKRKPK
+33 KKKKEPKRKPK

-59 RILWKTERGLA
+59 RILWQTERGLA
-70 FAGLFTVPLTV
+70 FTGLFTVPVTV
-81 FLSALALYTPS
+81 VLSALSLYTPS
-92 VVLRALQAQKGFS
+92 AVLRALSSQKGFS
-105 YAAQVILGLLLV
+105 YVAQVILGLLLA
-117 KLCFDLANMIISKKI
+117 KLCFDLANTVIWQKISGA
-132 QNSEHFVLMQLIY
+132 EHLVLMQLIY
-145 MYNQYQRTRDDY
+145 MYNYYQRMRDDY
-157 LDYDPELVELEE
+157 LSYDVQMMKLDE
-169 RGTAAIS
+169 RGDAAIRD
-176 NNHAAGVHFPMDF
+176 NHTAGVHFPMDF
-189 ANLAGTVLNFVL
+189 ANLAGTILNFIL
-201 FGSVISML
+201 FGSVISLL
-209 NPMIILLLAAGSAV
+209 NPVIVLLLLAGSAI

-229 WERRKNWETQ
+229 WERKKNWETQ
-239 DIRNKLNKKIQ
+239 DIRNKLDKKIK
-250 YTTMVLSNDFR
+250 YTTLGISNNFCW
-261 YAKDIR
+261 AKDIR

-279 MSLLG
+279 MRLYG
-284 QATKE
+284 MAKGE
-289 RWNCERRSILAA
+289 KWKCERRSVLAA
-301 LAGFLVVLVRDGAA
+301 IVGFLIVLVRDGAA
-315 YAFLIG
+315 YGFLIG
-321 KAISGELD
+321 KVAAGELT

-340 SSMAGLMGSI
+340 TSMSGLMGRI
-350 LWTVNRVF
+350 LWTINRVL
-358 DGALQV
+358 DGALEV

-371 EAEGKLNHGE
+371 ETDGKLNHGK

-386 QRPFSV
+386 KKAFSI

-413 FRIEAG
+413 FTIKAG

-466 TLFGLVPQTF
+466 TLFGLIPQSYSI
-476 ALLPLSIAKNI
+476 LPCSIAKNI
-487 ACVGEDTEIDRAKL
+487 ACVGEDEEIDSKRL
-501 ERSIKLAGL
+501 EKSIEQAGL
-510 AEKVAAL
+510 AEKIAAL
-517 PMGADTPLGRE
+517 PLGVNTPLGRE
-528 LSQEG
+528 LSNDG
-533 VELSGGE
+533 IELSGGE

-550 YKNPPFL
+550 YKNPLFL

-564 ALDPIAEDRIYHQY
+564 ALDPIAEDQVYHQY
-578 REIAGRTTSVF
+578 GEITKETTSVF

-631 DVQSQYYKSEAV
+631 DVQSKYYKKEAV

>member
-1 MLFFCRKMICF
+1 MRK
-12 FTDGKGDHGKHK
+12 
-24 NRTEVRGIM
+24 E
-33 KKKNKEKKEPKRKPK
+33 KKKKEPKRKPK

-59 RILWKTERGLA
+59 RILWQTERGLA
-70 FAGLFTVPLTV
+70 FTGLFTVPVTVVLTA
-81 FLSALALYTPS
+81 LSLYTPS
-92 VVLRALQAQKGFS
+92 AVLRALSSQKGFS
-105 YAAQVILGLLLV
+105 YVAQVILGLLLA
-117 KLCFDLANMIISKKI
+117 KLCFDLANTVIWQKISGA
-132 QNSEHFVLMQLIY
+132 EHLVLMQLIY
-145 MYNQYQRTRDDY
+145 MYNYYQRMRDDY
-157 LDYDPELVELEE
+157 LSYDVQMMKLDE
-169 RGTAAIS
+169 RGDAAIRD
-176 NNHAAGVHFPMDF
+176 NHTAGVHFPMDF
-189 ANLAGTVLNFVL
+189 ANLAGTILNFIL
-201 FGSVISML
+201 FGSVISLL
-209 NPMIILLLAAGSAV
+209 NPVIVLLLLAGSAI

-239 DIRNKLNKKIQ
+239 DIRNKLDKKIK
-250 YTTMVLSNDFR
+250 YTTLGISNNFCW
-261 YAKDIR
+261 AKDIR

-279 MSLLG
+279 MRLHGMAKSE
-284 QATKE
+284 K
-289 RWNCERRSILAA
+289 WKCERRSVLAA
-301 LAGFLVVLVRDGAA
+301 IVGFLIVLVRDGAA
-315 YAFLIG
+315 YGFLIG
-321 KAISGELD
+321 KVAAGELT

-340 SSMAGLMGSI
+340 TSMSGLMGRI
-350 LWTVNRVF
+350 LWTINRVL
-358 DGALQV
+358 DGALEV

-371 EAEGKLNHGE
+371 ETDGKLNHGK

-386 QRPFSV
+386 KKAFSI

-413 FRIEAG
+413 FTIKAG

-466 TLFGLVPQTF
+466 TLFGLIPQSYSI
-476 ALLPLSIAKNI
+476 LPCSIAKNI
-487 ACVGEDTEIDRAKL
+487 ACVGEDKEIDSKRL
-501 ERSIKLAGL
+501 EKSIEQAGL
-510 AEKVAAL
+510 AEKIATL
-517 PMGADTPLGRE
+517 PLGVNTPLGRE
-528 LSQEG
+528 LSNDG
-533 VELSGGE
+533 IELSGGE

-550 YKNPPFL
+550 YKNPLFL

-564 ALDPIAEDRIYHQY
+564 ALDPIAEDQVYHQY
-578 REIAGRTTSVF
+578 GEITKETTSVF

-631 DVQSQYYKSEAV
+631 DVQSKYYKKEAV

>member
-1 MLFFCRKMICF
+1 MEK
-12 FTDGKGDHGKHK
+12 
-24 NRTEVRGIM
+24 E
-33 KKKNKEKKEPKRKPK
+33 KKKKEPKRKPK

-59 RILWKTERGLA
+59 RILWQTERGLA
-70 FAGLFTVPLTV
+70 FTGLFTVPVTV
-81 FLSALALYTPS
+81 VLSALSLYTPS
-92 VVLRALQAQKGFS
+92 AVLRALSSQKGFS
-105 YAAQVILGLLLV
+105 YVAQVILGLLLA
-117 KLCFDLANMIISKKI
+117 KLCFDLANTVIWQKISGA
-132 QNSEHFVLMQLIY
+132 EHLVLMQLIY
-145 MYNQYQRTRDDY
+145 MYNYYQRMRDDY
-157 LDYDPELVELEE
+157 LSYDVQMMKLDE
-169 RGTAAIS
+169 RGDAAIRD
-176 NNHAAGVHFPMDF
+176 NHTAGVHFPMDF
-189 ANLAGTVLNFVL
+189 ANLAGTILNFIL
-201 FGSVISML
+201 FGSVISLL
-209 NPMIILLLAAGSAV
+209 NPVIVLLLLAGSAI

-229 WERRKNWETQ
+229 WERKKNWETQ
-239 DIRNKLNKKIQ
+239 DIRNKLDKKIK
-250 YTTMVLSNDFR
+250 YTTLGISNNFCW
-261 YAKDIR
+261 AKDIR

-279 MSLLG
+279 MRLYG
-284 QATKE
+284 MAKGE
-289 RWNCERRSILAA
+289 KWKCERRSVLAA
-301 LAGFLVVLVRDGAA
+301 IVGFLIVLVRDGAA
-315 YAFLIG
+315 YGFLIG
-321 KAISGELD
+321 KVAAGELT

-340 SSMAGLMGSI
+340 TSMSGLMGRI
-350 LWTVNRVF
+350 LWTINRVL
-358 DGALQV
+358 DGALEV

-371 EAEGKLNHGE
+371 ETDGKLNHGK

-386 QRPFSV
+386 KKAFSI

-413 FRIEAG
+413 FTIKAG

-466 TLFGLVPQTF
+466 TLFGLIPQSYSI
-476 ALLPLSIAKNI
+476 LPCSIAKNI
-487 ACVGEDTEIDRAKL
+487 ACVGEDEEIDSKRLWK
-501 ERSIKLAGL
+501 SIEQAGL
-510 AEKVAAL
+510 AEKIAAL
-517 PMGADTPLGRE
+517 PLGVNTPLGRE
-528 LSQEG
+528 LSNDG
-533 VELSGGE
+533 IELSGGE

-550 YKNPPFL
+550 YKNPLFL

-564 ALDPIAEDRIYHQY
+564 ALDPIAEDQVYHQY
-578 REIAGRTTSVF
+578 GEITKETTSVF

-625 KYRELF
+625 KYRKLF
-631 DVQSQYYKSEAV
+631 DVQSKYYKKEAV

>member
-1 MLFFCRKMICF
+1 M
-12 FTDGKGDHGKHK
+12 
-24 NRTEVRGIM
+24 RGTM
-33 KKKNKEKKEPKRKPK
+33 EKEKKKKEPKRKPK

-59 RILWKTERGLA
+59 RILWQTERGLA
-70 FAGLFTVPLTV
+70 FTGLFTVPVTV
-81 FLSALALYTPS
+81 VLSALSLYTPS
-92 VVLRALQAQKGFS
+92 AVLRALSSQKGFS
-105 YAAQVILGLLLV
+105 YVAQVILGLLLA
-117 KLCFDLANMIISKKI
+117 KLCFDLANTVIWQKISGA
-132 QNSEHFVLMQLIY
+132 EHLVLMQLIY
-145 MYNQYQRTRDDY
+145 MYNYYQRMRDDY
-157 LDYDPELVELEE
+157 LSYDVQMMKLDE
-169 RGTAAIS
+169 RGDAAIRD
-176 NNHAAGVHFPMDF
+176 NHTAGVHFPMDF
-189 ANLAGTVLNFVL
+189 ANLAGTILNFIL
-201 FGSVISML
+201 FGSVISLL
-209 NPMIILLLAAGSAV
+209 NPVIVLLLLAGSAI

-229 WERRKNWETQ
+229 WERKKNWETQ
-239 DIRNKLNKKIQ
+239 DIRNKLDKKIK
-250 YTTMVLSNDFR
+250 YTTLGISNNFCW
-261 YAKDIR
+261 AKDIR

-279 MSLLG
+279 MRLYG
-284 QATKE
+284 MAKGE
-289 RWNCERRSILAA
+289 KWKCERRSVLAA
-301 LAGFLVVLVRDGAA
+301 IVGFLIVLVRDGAA
-315 YAFLIG
+315 YGFLIG
-321 KAISGELD
+321 KVAAGELT

-340 SSMAGLMGSI
+340 TSMSGLMGRI
-350 LWTVNRVF
+350 LWTINRVL
-358 DGALQV
+358 DGALEV

-371 EAEGKLNHGE
+371 ETDGKLNHGK

-386 QRPFSV
+386 KKAFSI

-413 FRIEAG
+413 FTIKAG

-466 TLFGLVPQTF
+466 TLFGLIPQSYSI
-476 ALLPLSIAKNI
+476 LPCSIAKNI
-487 ACVGEDTEIDRAKL
+487 ACVGEDEEIDSKRLWK
-501 ERSIKLAGL
+501 SIEQAGL
-510 AEKVAAL
+510 AEKIAAL
-517 PMGADTPLGRE
+517 PLGVNTPLGRE
-528 LSQEG
+528 LSNDG
-533 VELSGGE
+533 IELSGGE

-564 ALDPIAEDRIYHQY
+564 ALDPIAEDQVYHQY
-578 REIAGRTTSVF
+578 GEITKETTSVF

-625 KYRELF
+625 KYRKLF
-631 DVQSQYYKSEAV
+631 DVQSKYYKKEAV

>member
-1 MLFFCRKMICF
+1 M
-12 FTDGKGDHGKHK
+12 
-24 NRTEVRGIM
+24 RGTM
-33 KKKNKEKKEPKRKPK
+33 EKEKKKKEPKRKPK

-59 RILWKTERGLA
+59 RILWQTERGLA
-70 FAGLFTVPLTV
+70 FTGLFTVPVTVVLTA
-81 FLSALALYTPS
+81 LSLYTPS
-92 VVLRALQAQKGFS
+92 AVLRALSSQKGFS
-105 YAAQVILGLLLV
+105 YVAQVILGLLLA
-117 KLCFDLANMIISKKI
+117 KLCFDLANTVIWQKISGA
-132 QNSEHFVLMQLIY
+132 EHLVLMQLIY
-145 MYNQYQRTRDDY
+145 MYNYYQRMRDDY
-157 LDYDPELVELEE
+157 LSYDVQMMKLDE
-169 RGTAAIS
+169 RGNAAIRD
-176 NNHAAGVHFPMDF
+176 NHTAGVHFPMDF
-189 ANLAGTVLNFVL
+189 ANLAGTILNFIL
-201 FGSVISML
+201 FGSVISLL
-209 NPMIILLLAAGSAV
+209 NPVIVLLLLAGSAI

-229 WERRKNWETQ
+229 WERKKNWETQ
-239 DIRNKLNKKIQ
+239 DIRNKLDKKIK
-250 YTTMVLSNDFR
+250 YTTLGISNNFCW
-261 YAKDIR
+261 AKDIR

-279 MSLLG
+279 MRLHGMAKSE
-284 QATKE
+284 K
-289 RWNCERRSILAA
+289 WKCEWRSVLAA
-301 LAGFLVVLVRDGAA
+301 IVGFLIVLVRDGAA
-315 YAFLIG
+315 YGFLIG
-321 KAISGELD
+321 KVAAGELT

-340 SSMAGLMGSI
+340 TSMSGLMGRI
-350 LWTVNRVF
+350 LWTINRVL
-358 DGALQV
+358 DGALEV

-371 EAEGKLNHGE
+371 ETDGKLNHGK

-386 QRPFSV
+386 KKAFSI

-413 FRIEAG
+413 FTIKAG

-466 TLFGLVPQTF
+466 TLFGLIPQSYSI
-476 ALLPLSIAKNI
+476 LPCSIAKNI
-487 ACVGEDTEIDRAKL
+487 ACVGEDEEIDSKRL
-501 ERSIKLAGL
+501 EKSIEQAGL
-510 AEKVAAL
+510 AEKIAAL
-517 PMGADTPLGRE
+517 PLGVNTPLGRE
-528 LSQEG
+528 LSNDG
-533 VELSGGE
+533 IELSGGE

-550 YKNPPFL
+550 YKNPLFL

-564 ALDPIAEDRIYHQY
+564 ALDPIAEDRVYHQY
-578 REIAGRTTSVF
+578 GEITKETTSVF

-631 DVQSQYYKSEAV
+631 DVQSKYYKKEAV

>member
-1 MLFFCRKMICF
+1 MEK
-12 FTDGKGDHGKHK
+12 
-24 NRTEVRGIM
+24 E
-33 KKKNKEKKEPKRKPK
+33 KKKKEPKRKPK

-59 RILWKTERGLA
+59 RILWQTERGLA
-70 FAGLFTVPLTV
+70 FTGLFTVPVTV
-81 FLSALALYTPS
+81 VLSALSLYTPS
-92 VVLRALQAQKGFS
+92 AVLRALSSQKGFS
-105 YAAQVILGLLLV
+105 YVAQVILGLLLA
-117 KLCFDLANMIISKKI
+117 KLCFDLANTVIWQKISGA
-132 QNSEHFVLMQLIY
+132 EHLVLMQLIY
-145 MYNQYQRTRDDY
+145 MYNYYQRMRDDY
-157 LDYDPELVELEE
+157 LSYDVQMMKLDE
-169 RGTAAIS
+169 RGNAAIRD
-176 NNHAAGVHFPMDF
+176 NHTAGVHFPMDF
-189 ANLAGTVLNFVL
+189 ANLAGTILNFIL
-201 FGSVISML
+201 FGSVISLL
-209 NPMIILLLAAGSAV
+209 NPVIVLLLLAGSAI

-239 DIRNKLNKKIQ
+239 DIRNKLDKKIK
-250 YTTMVLSNDFR
+250 YTTLGISNNFCW
-261 YAKDIR
+261 AKDIR

-279 MSLLG
+279 MRLYGMAKSE
-284 QATKE
+284 K
-289 RWNCERRSILAA
+289 WKCERRSVLAA
-301 LAGFLVVLVRDGAA
+301 IVGFLIVLVRDGAA
-315 YAFLIG
+315 YGFLIG
-321 KAISGELD
+321 KVAAGELT

-340 SSMAGLMGSI
+340 TSMSGLMGRI
-350 LWTVNRVF
+350 LWTINRVL
-358 DGALQV
+358 DGALEV

-371 EAEGKLNHGE
+371 ETDGKLNHGK

-386 QRPFSV
+386 KKAFSI

-413 FRIEAG
+413 FTIKAG

-466 TLFGLVPQTF
+466 TLFGLIPQSYSI
-476 ALLPLSIAKNI
+476 LPCSIAKNI
-487 ACVGEDTEIDRAKL
+487 ACVGEDEEIDSKRLWK
-501 ERSIKLAGL
+501 SIEQAGL
-510 AEKVAAL
+510 AEKIAAL
-517 PMGADTPLGRE
+517 PLGVNTPLRRE
-528 LSQEG
+528 LSNDG
-533 VELSGGE
+533 IELSGGE

-550 YKNPPFL
+550 YKNPLFL

-564 ALDPIAEDRIYHQY
+564 ALDPIAEDQVYHQY
-578 REIAGRTTSVF
+578 GEITKETTSVF

-596 TRFCDRIFLLD
+596 TRFCNRIFLLD

-631 DVQSQYYKSEAV
+631 DVQSKYYKKEAV